1 MILLMPAR
9 SWKDEVKARRLL
21 LLALALALLA
31 QPLASL
37 FLVVPV
43 SAQSNVDALMADMTP
58 AEKVGQLFLVTFEG
72 RDVPNDGSLAQL
84 IQDYH
89 IGGVVLSTS
98 HNNFSGTDTAS
109 STRTLIETL
118 QQLAWQKSQ
127 PIQDPTTP
135 QPEDQEDEDLP
146 AYIPLYIG
154 ISQKDD
160 TGMQNQFLQELTQLP
175 NLMAIGA
182 TWSEE
187 NAMQVGQALGRELT
201 ALGFNLYLGPSLD
214 VADTSD
220 LQQAA
225 NAGTETFGGD
235 PYWVGLLAKAYI
247 AGLHSGS
254 EGQMSVIARHFPGL
268 GGADRP
274 PLEEV
279 STIQKS
285 LEQLKQIEL
294 SPFMAVA
301 GAEDPLQQ
309 ADGFMVSHIR
319 FQGLQGNIRATTKPV
334 SFDQAALAQLLGVEP
349 IATWRQSGGLTV
361 SDSLGSRAVRLFF
374 DPTGSEFDP
383 ITIARTA
390 FLAGNDLLFL
400 DNFHARNDLDA
411 FTTIRRTLDSFT
423 AKYQEDSVFAQQVDA
438 SVRRILAEKLS
449 RYPEFN
455 IELVVPPAEDLET
468 IGKSSTVSLKTA
480 REGATLIAPSQEF
493 LAGLLP
499 QPPSFSEY
507 ITIFTD
513 TRSLRQCNNCESIN
527 HLSTTAFAATLT
539 ELYGSKGSRQLS
551 ESRISSY
558 SFVQLT
564 EILDQVSV
572 PSDPYMVDNLRRS
585 KWVIFNF
592 QGLDPDLEQTYALK
606 RLLAERVDLLQ
617 NKNVI
622 VFSYGEPYYLDST
635 EIAKLT
641 AYYALYDKT
650 QAALDIAARIL
661 MQEAQPVGSL
671 PVSLDTVGYDL
682 SQQTAPTTNQVI
694 PIALLTTAM
703 STTEVTPTPD
713 APFSAPVTPVPLIR
727 MGETV
732 RIQAGP
738 VYDKNNHTVPN
749 GTVVRFTVRLA
760 GENLIIAQ
768 PEALTID
775 GLATISYRIDRDGI
789 FEVTAAS
796 EPATVS
802 STLVL
807 NTQGGLAQVIM
818 PTPTPTVEPTPTITP
833 PVIQTP
839 VPSETP
845 EPGANTTGFPRMMDW
860 FLIVLILVAGFG
872 ASFLVGFRWWGGSGW
887 AFRSGFCTLIGGLL
901 AYLLLTLGIDSLV
914 ELVKQSSSWFIV
926 QMTVTGMLFGW
937 VIALIWWLR
946 AEGMKPPVT

>member
-1 MILLMPAR
+1 
-9 SWKDEVKARRLL
+9 
-21 LLALALALLA
+21 
-31 QPLASL
+31 
-37 FLVVPV
+37 
-43 SAQSNVDALMADMTP
+43 
-58 AEKVGQLFLVTFEG
+58 VGQLFLITFYGREVTPE
-72 RDVPNDGSLAQL
+72 DPLAQL

-89 IGGVVLSTS
+89 IGGVVLSSS
-98 HNNFSGTDTAS
+98 HDNFSGTETAS
-109 STRTLIETL
+109 STRMLIETL

-127 PIQDPTTP
+127 PAVDPGNPEAQD
-135 QPEDQEDEDLP
+135 QDLP
-146 AYIPLYIG
+146 VYIPLSIG
-154 ISQKDD
+154 ISQKDE
-160 TGMQNQFLQELTQLP
+160 TGKQDQFLQDLTQLP
-175 NLMAIGA
+175 NPMAIGA

-187 NAMQVGQALGRELT
+187 NAMQVGQALGQELS

-214 VADTSD
+214 VVDTSD

-235 PYWVGLLAKAYI
+235 PYWVGLLAQAYI

-254 EGQMSVIARHFPGL
+254 EGKMSVIARHFPGL

-301 GAEDPLQQ
+301 GAEDQLQQ

-334 SFDQAALAQLLGVEP
+334 SFDQAALAQLLSVEP
-349 IATWRQSGGLTV
+349 IAAWRQAGGLTV

-383 ITIARTA
+383 INIARTA
-390 FLAGNDLLFL
+390 FLAGNDLLYL
-400 DNFHARNDLDA
+400 DNFHSENDLDA

-455 IELVVPPAEDLET
+455 IEQVLPPTEDLEI
-468 IGKSSTVSLKTA
+468 IGKSSAVSLKTA

-513 TRSLRQCNNCESIN
+513 TRSLRQCSSCEAINN
-527 HLSTTAFAATLT
+527 LSTNAFFTTLT
-539 ELYGSKGSRQLS
+539 RLYGSSGSRQLS
-551 ESRISSY
+551 ESRITSY
-558 SFVQLT
+558 SFVQLI
-564 EILDQVSV
+564 EILDQVSE

-585 KWVIFNF
+585 KWVIINF
-592 QGLDPDLEQTYALK
+592 QGLDPDLPQTYALK

-650 QAALDIAARIL
+650 QAALEIAARLL
-661 MQEAQPVGSL
+661 MQEAQPIGSL

-682 SQQTAPTTNQVI
+682 GQQT
-694 PIALLTTAM
+694 
-703 STTEVTPTPD
+703 
-713 APFSAPVTPVPLIR
+713 R
-727 MGETV
+727 
-732 RIQAGP
+732 
-738 VYDKNNHTVPN
+738 PN
-749 GTVVRFTVRLA
+749 L
-760 GENLIIAQ
+760 
-768 PEALTID
+768 
-775 GLATISYRIDRDGI
+775 
-789 FEVTAAS
+789 
-796 EPATVS
+796 
-802 STLVL
+802 
-807 NTQGGLAQVIM
+807 
-818 PTPTPTVEPTPTITP
+818 
-833 PVIQTP
+833 
-839 VPSETP
+839 
-845 EPGANTTGFPRMMDW
+845 
-860 FLIVLILVAGFG
+860 
-872 ASFLVGFRWWGGSGW
+872 
-887 AFRSGFCTLIGGLL
+887 
-901 AYLLLTLGIDSLV
+901 
-914 ELVKQSSSWFIV
+914 
-926 QMTVTGMLFGW
+926 
-937 VIALIWWLR
+937 
-946 AEGMKPPVT
+946 

>member
-1 MILLMPAR
+1 M
-9 SWKDEVKARRLL
+9 KVRRLL
-21 LLALALALLA
+21 LLALTLSLLL
-31 QPLASL
+31 QPLAS
-37 FLVVPV
+37 FFPAQPV
-43 SAQSNVDALMADMTP
+43 LAQSDVDALIAEMTP
-58 AEKVGQLFLVTFEG
+58 AEKVGQLFLITFDG
-72 RDVPNDGSLAQL
+72 RDITPEGPLAQL

-89 IGGVVLSTS
+89 IGGVVLSSS
-98 HNNFSGTDTAS
+98 HDNFSGTDTAS
-109 STRTLIETL
+109 STRMLIETL

-127 PIQDPTTP
+127 AVVDPDNPEAQD
-135 QPEDQEDEDLP
+135 QDLP
-146 AYIPLYIG
+146 LYIPLSIG
-154 ISQKDD
+154 ISQKDE
-160 TGMQNQFLQELTQLP
+160 TGKQDQFLQDLTQLP
-175 NLMAIGA
+175 NPMAIGA

-187 NAMQVGQALGRELT
+187 NAMQVGQALGQELS

-214 VADTSD
+214 VVDTSD

-235 PYWVGLLAKAYI
+235 PYWVGLLAQAYI

-254 EGQMSVIARHFPGL
+254 EGKMSVIARHFPGL

-301 GAEDPLQQ
+301 GAEDQLQQ

-334 SFDQAALAQLLGVEP
+334 SFDQAALAQLLSVEP
-349 IATWRQSGGLTV
+349 IAAWRQAGGLTV
-361 SDSLGSRAVRLFF
+361 SESLGSRAVRLFF

-383 ITIARTA
+383 INIARTA
-390 FLAGNDLLFL
+390 FLAGNDLLYL
-400 DNFHARNDLDA
+400 DNFHSENDLDA

-455 IELVVPPAEDLET
+455 LEQVLPPAENLEM
-468 IGKSSTVSLKTA
+468 IGKSSAVSLKTA

-513 TRSLRQCNNCESIN
+513 TRSLRQCSSCEAINN
-527 HLSTTAFAATLT
+527 LSTNAFFTTLT
-539 ELYGSKGSRQLS
+539 RLYGSSGSRQLS
-551 ESRISSY
+551 ESRITSY
-558 SFVQLT
+558 SFVQLM
-564 EILDQVSV
+564 EILEQVSE

-585 KWVIFNF
+585 KWVIINF
-592 QGLDPDLEQTYALK
+592 QGLDPDLPQTYALK

-650 QAALDIAARIL
+650 QAALEIAARLL

-671 PVSLDTVGYDL
+671 PVSFDTVGYDL
-682 SQQTAPTTNQVI
+682 SQQTAPTSNQVI
-694 PIALLTTAM
+694 PIALLTTSM
-703 STTEVTPTPD
+703 STMEITPTPD
-713 APFSAPVTPVPLIR
+713 APFSAPVTPVPLFR

-738 VYDKNNHTVPN
+738 VRDKNNHTVPD

-760 GENLIIAQ
+760 GEDLIIAQ
-768 PEALTID
+768 PEATTID

-796 EPATVS
+796 EPAMVS
-802 STLVL
+802 GTLVL

-818 PTPTPTVEPTPTITP
+818 PTPTPTIQPTPTTTP
-833 PVIQTP
+833 PPTQTP
-839 VPSETP
+839 VPSESP
-845 EPGANTTGFPRMMDW
+845 EPGANTTGFPSMMDW
-860 FLIVLILVAGFG
+860 FLVVLILIAGFG
-872 ASFLVGFRWWGGSGW
+872 VAFLVGFRWWGGSNW
-887 AFRSGFCTLIGGLL
+887 AIRSGFCTLIGGLL

-914 ELVKQSSSWFIV
+914 ELVKESSSWFIV
-926 QMTVTGMLFGW
+926 EMTMIGMLFGW
-937 VIALIWWLR
+937 VAALIWWLR
-946 AEGMKPPVT
+946 VEGMKPPSKN

>member
-1 MILLMPAR
+1 M
-9 SWKDEVKARRLL
+9 KVVRRLL
-21 LLALALALLA
+21 LLALTLGLLL
-31 QPLASL
+31 QPLAS
-37 FLVVPV
+37 FFPANPV
-43 SAQSNVDALMADMTP
+43 LAQSDVDALMAEMTP
-58 AEKVGQLFLVTFEG
+58 AEKVGQIFLITFDG
-72 RDVPNDGSLAQL
+72 RDVTPEGPLAQL

-89 IGGVVLSTS
+89 IGGVVLSSS
-98 HNNFSGTDTAS
+98 HDNFSGTETAS
-109 STRTLIETL
+109 STKVLIETL
-118 QQLAWQKSQ
+118 QQIAWQKSRAAVDPNNSEAQ
-127 PIQDPTTP
+127 DHSLPI
-135 QPEDQEDEDLP
+135 
-146 AYIPLYIG
+146 YIPLSIG
-154 ISQKDD
+154 ISQKDE
-160 TGMQNQFLQELTQLP
+160 TGRQDQFLQDLTQLP
-175 NLMAIGA
+175 NPMAIGA

-187 NAMQVGQALGRELT
+187 NAMQVGQALGQELS
-201 ALGFNLYLGPSLD
+201 ALGFNLYVGPSLD
-214 VADTSD
+214 VVDTSD

-235 PYWVGLLAKAYI
+235 PYWVGLLAQAYI

-254 EGQMSVIARHFPGL
+254 EGKMSVIARHFPGL

-301 GAEDPLQQ
+301 GAEDQLQQ

-334 SFDQAALAQLLGVEP
+334 SFDQAALAQLLSVEP
-349 IATWRQSGGLTV
+349 IAAWRQAGGLTV

-374 DPTGSEFDP
+374 DSTGSEFDP
-383 ITIARTA
+383 INIARTA
-390 FLAGNDLLFL
+390 FLAGNDLLYL
-400 DNFHARNDLDA
+400 DNFHSENDLDA

-455 IELVVPPAEDLET
+455 LEQVLPSAEKLEI
-468 IGKSSTVSLKTA
+468 IGKSSAVSLKTA
-480 REGATLIAPSQEF
+480 REGATLIAPSQEY

-513 TRSLRQCNNCESIN
+513 ARSLRQCSSCENINN
-527 HLSTTAFAATLT
+527 LSTNAFFTTLT
-539 ELYGSKGSRQLS
+539 RLYGSRGSRQLS
-551 ESRISSY
+551 ESRINSY
-558 SFVQLT
+558 NFVQLM
-564 EILDQVSV
+564 EILDQVSE

-592 QGLDPDLEQTYALK
+592 QGLDPDLPQTYALK

-650 QAALDIAARIL
+650 QAALEIAARLL
-661 MQEAQPVGSL
+661 MQEAQPLGSL
-671 PVSLDTVGYDL
+671 PVSLAPVGYDL
-682 SQQTAPTTNQVI
+682 RQQTAPTSNQVI
-694 PIALLTTAM
+694 PIALLTTSM
-703 STTEVTPTPD
+703 STMEIISTPD
-713 APFSAPVTPVPLIR
+713 APFSAPVTPVPLFR

-738 VYDKNNHTVPN
+738 VRDKNNHTVPD
-749 GTVVRFTVRLA
+749 GTVVRFTIRLA
-760 GENLIIAQ
+760 GEDLIIAQ
-768 PEALTID
+768 PEATTID

-789 FEVTAAS
+789 FEVTATS
-796 EPATVS
+796 EPAMVS
-802 STLVL
+802 GTLVL

-818 PTPTPTVEPTPTITP
+818 PTPTPTIQPTPTRTP
-833 PVIQTP
+833 PPIQTLF
-839 VPSETP
+839 PSKSP
-845 EPGANTTGFPRMMDW
+845 EPAANTTGFPSMMDW
-860 FLIVLILVAGFG
+860 FLIVLILIAGFG
-872 ASFLVGFRWWGGSGW
+872 VAFLVGFRWWGGSKW
-887 AFRSGFCTLIGGLL
+887 AIRSGFCALIGGLL
-901 AYLLLTLGIDSLV
+901 AYLLLTLGIDSLA
-914 ELVKQSSSWFIV
+914 EMVKESGSWFII
-926 QMTVTGMLFGW
+926 QMTMAGMLFGW
-937 VIALIWWLR
+937 VVALIWWLR
-946 AEGMKPPVT
+946 VEGMKPPG

>member
-1 MILLMPAR
+1 M
-9 SWKDEVKARRLL
+9 S
-21 LLALALALLA
+21 
-31 QPLASL
+31 
-37 FLVVPV
+37 
-43 SAQSNVDALMADMTP
+43 P

-72 RDVPNDGSLAQL
+72 KDVSPASPLAQL

-89 IGGVVLSTS
+89 IGGVVLSSS

-127 PIQDPTTP
+127 PIADPSTP

-160 TGMQNQFLQELTQLP
+160 TGKQDQFLQGLTQLP
-175 NLMAIGA
+175 NPMAIGA

-187 NAMQVGQALGRELT
+187 NATQVGQALGRELT
-201 ALGFNLYLGPSLD
+201 ALGFNLYMGPSLD
-214 VADTSD
+214 VVDTSD

-334 SFDQAALAQLLGVEP
+334 SFDQAALNQLLGVEP
-349 IATWRQSGGLTV
+349 IATWRQAGGLTV

-383 ITIARTA
+383 INIARTA
-390 FLAGNDLLFL
+390 FLAGNDLLYL
-400 DNFHARNDLDA
+400 DNFHAKNDLDA

-438 SVRRILAEKLS
+438 SVRRILSEKLS
-449 RYPEFN
+449 HYPEFTL
-455 IELVVPPAEDLET
+455 EQVLPPAEALE
-468 IGKSSTVSLKTA
+468 IVGKSSTVSLKTA

-513 TRSLRQCNNCESIN
+513 TRSQRQCGNCESIN
-527 HLSTTAFAATLT
+527 HLSTTAFSSTLT
-539 ELYGSKGSRQLS
+539 ELYGSKGSQQLS

-564 EILDQVSV
+564 EILDQVSEY
-572 PSDPYMVDNLRRS
+572 SDPYMVDNLRRS

-661 MQEAQPVGSL
+661 MQEARPVGSL

-682 SQQTAPTTNQVI
+682 AQQTAPTTNQVI
-694 PIALLTTAM
+694 PIALLTAAM
-703 STTEVTPTPD
+703 SSVEVTPTPD
-713 APFSAPVTPVPLIR
+713 APFSAPVTPVPLFR

-738 VYDKNNHTVPN
+738 VRDKNNHTVPD

-796 EPATVS
+796 EPAIVS

-818 PTPTPTVEPTPTITP
+818 PTPTPTVQPTPTITP
-833 PVIQTP
+833 PVTQTP

-860 FLIVLILVAGFG
+860 FLIVLILIAGFG
-872 ASFLVGFRWWGGSGW
+872 AAFLVGFRWWGGSGW

-914 ELVKQSSSWFIV
+914 DLVKQSSSWFIV

-946 AEGMKPPVT
+946 AEGMKPPAQ

>member
-1 MILLMPAR
+1 M
-9 SWKDEVKARRLL
+9 KTRRLL
-21 LLALALALLA
+21 MFALALTVLVQPLLFVFPADAVLA
-31 QPLASL
+31 QSD
-37 FLVVPV
+37 
-43 SAQSNVDALMADMTP
+43 VDALMVEMTP
-58 AEKVGQLFLVTFEG
+58 AEKVGQLFLITFDG
-72 RDVPNDGSLAQL
+72 RDVSSAGPLAQL
-84 IQDYH
+84 IRDYH
-89 IGGVVLSTS
+89 IGGVALSSS
-98 HNNFSGTDTAS
+98 HDNFSSTDTTS
-109 STRTLIETL
+109 STKGLLETL
-118 QQLAWQKSQ
+118 QLLAWQKSQ
-127 PIQDPTTP
+127 AVTDPATP
-135 QPEDQEDEDLP
+135 QAENQDLP
-146 AYIPLYIG
+146 VYIPLYIG

-160 TGMQNQFLQELTQLP
+160 HGNQDQFLQDLTQLP
-175 NLMAIGA
+175 NPMAIGA

-187 NAMQVGQALGRELT
+187 NALQVGQALGRELA

-214 VADTSD
+214 VVDTSD
-220 LQQAA
+220 LLQAA

-301 GAEDPLQQ
+301 GAADPLQK
-309 ADGFMVSHIR
+309 ADGYMVSHIR
-319 FQGLQGNIRATTKPV
+319 YQGLQGNIRATTKPV
-334 SFDQAALAQLLGVEP
+334 SFDQAALAQLLSVEP
-349 IATWRQSGGLTV
+349 IAAWRQAGGLTV

-383 ITIARTA
+383 INIARTA
-390 FLAGNDLLFL
+390 FLAGNDILYL
-400 DNFHARNDLDA
+400 DNFRAKNDIDA
-411 FTTIRRTLDSFT
+411 YTTIRRTLESFT
-423 AKYQEDSVFAQQVDA
+423 TKYQEDTVFAQQVDA
-438 SVRRILAEKLS
+438 SVRRILAEKLF

-455 IELVVPPAEDLET
+455 IEQVLPPAEDLEI

-507 ITIFTD
+507 LTIITD
-513 TRSLRQCNNCESIN
+513 TRTLRQCSSCENLN
-527 HLSTTAFAATLT
+527 HFSTNAFSTTLT
-539 ELYGSKGSRQLS
+539 GLYGNKGSRQLS

-558 SFVQLT
+558 SFVQLK
-564 EILDQVSV
+564 EILDQVSQ
-572 PSDPYMVDNLRRS
+572 PSDPFMADNLRRS

-592 QGLDPDLEQTYALK
+592 QGLDPDLPQTYALK

-671 PVSLDTVGYDL
+671 PVSLGTVGYDL
-682 SQQTAPTTNQVI
+682 AQQTAPTPNQVI
-694 PIALLTTAM
+694 PIALLTASM
-703 STTEVTPTPD
+703 STADLTPTPN
-713 APFSAPVTPVPLIR
+713 APLSAPVTPVPLFR

-732 RIQAGP
+732 QIQAGP
-738 VYDKNNHTVPN
+738 VRDKNNHTVPD

-768 PEALTID
+768 PEALTVD
-775 GLATISYRIDRDGI
+775 GLATISYRIERDGI

-818 PTPTPTVEPTPTITP
+818 PTPTPTIQPTPTITP
-833 PVIQTP
+833 LATLTP

-845 EPGANTTGFPRMMDW
+845 DPGANTTGFPRMMDW
-860 FLIVLILVAGFG
+860 FLIVLILIAGFG
-872 ASFLVGFRWWGGSGW
+872 VAYLVGFRWWGGSGW

-926 QMTVTGMLFGW
+926 QMTVIGMLFGW
-937 VIALIWWLR
+937 VAALIWWLR
-946 AEGMKPPVT
+946 VEGMKPPSNI

>member
-1 MILLMPAR
+1 M
-9 SWKDEVKARRLL
+9 KARRLVL
-21 LLALALALLA
+21 FALALALLFH
-31 QPLASL
+31 PLSWFFPPNSVL
-37 FLVVPV
+37 
-43 SAQSNVDALMADMTP
+43 AQSSVDALMADMTP
-58 AEKVGQLFLVTFEG
+58 AEKVGQLFLVTFDGKEISSEG
-72 RDVPNDGSLAQL
+72 PIAEL

-89 IGGVVLSTS
+89 IGGVVLSS
-98 HNNFSGTDTAS
+98 AHNNFSGIDTAIAARAL
-109 STRTLIETL
+109 TEAL

-127 PIQDPTTP
+127 APADTATPTAENQD
-135 QPEDQEDEDLP
+135 QPV
-146 AYIPLYIG
+146 YIPLYIG
-154 ISQKDD
+154 ISQKDE
-160 TGMQNQFLQELTQLP
+160 TGKQDQFLQELTQLP
-175 NLMAIGA
+175 NPMAIGA

-187 NAMQVGQALGRELT
+187 NAMQVGLALGKELA
-201 ALGFNLYLGPSLD
+201 ALGFNMYLGPSLD
-214 VADTSD
+214 VVDTSD
-220 LQQAA
+220 LLQAA

-235 PYWVGLLAKAYI
+235 PYWVGLLAKSYI

-254 EGQMSVIARHFPGL
+254 AGQMSVIARHFPGL
-268 GGADRP
+268 GAADRP

-301 GAEDPLQQ
+301 DAEDPLQQ

-319 FQGLQGNIRATTKPV
+319 YQGLQGNIRATTKPV
-334 SFDQAALAQLLGVEP
+334 SFDQAALAQLLGLEP
-349 IATWRQSGGLTV
+349 IASWRQAGGLTV

-374 DPTGSEFDP
+374 DPTGSDFDP
-383 ITIARTA
+383 INIARTA
-390 FLAGNDLLFL
+390 FLAGNDILFL
-400 DNFHARNDLDA
+400 DDFHAKGDQDSFA
-411 FTTIRRTLDSFT
+411 TIRRTLDSFT
-423 AKYQEDSVFAQQVDA
+423 TKYQEDSVFAQQVDA

-449 RYPEFN
+449 HYPEFDIAQVLPP
-455 IELVVPPAEDLET
+455 IENLEV
-468 IGKSSTVSLKTA
+468 IGKSSDVSLKTA
-480 REGATLIAPSQEF
+480 SESATLIAPAQDF

-499 QPPSFSEY
+499 QPPAFSEY

-513 TRSLRQCNNCESIN
+513 TRSLQQCSSCEN
-527 HLSTTAFAATLT
+527 LNRLSTNAFSAALTA
-539 ELYGSKGSRQLS
+539 LYGSSGSRQLS
-551 ESRISSY
+551 DSRISSY

-564 EILDQVSV
+564 EILGQVTDY
-572 PSDPYMVDNLRRS
+572 SDPFMLDNLRRS

-592 QGLDPDLEQTYALK
+592 QGLDSDLPQTYALK
-606 RLLAERVDLLQ
+606 QLLAERVDLLQ

-650 QAALDIAARIL
+650 QAALEIAARLL

-682 SQQTAPTTNQVI
+682 GQQTAPTSNQVI
-694 PIALLTTAM
+694 PIALLTAAM
-703 STTEVTPTPD
+703 GGTQAAPTPD
-713 APFSAPVTPVPLIR
+713 SPISVPVTPVPLFR

-732 RIQAGP
+732 SIQAGP
-738 VYDKNNHTVPN
+738 VRDKNNHTVPD

-768 PEALTID
+768 PEALTVD

-796 EPATVS
+796 EPAMVS
-802 STLVL
+802 GTLVL

-818 PTPTPTVEPTPTITP
+818 PTPTPTVQPTPTITP
-833 PVIQTP
+833 PPLQSP
-839 VPSETP
+839 EPSLTP

-860 FLIVLILVAGFG
+860 FLIVLILIAGFG
-872 ASFLVGFRWWGGSGW
+872 VAFLVGYRWWGGFAW

-926 QMTVTGMLFGW
+926 QMTMIGMLFGW
-937 VIALIWWLR
+937 VIALVWWLR
-946 AEGMKPPVT
+946 AEGMKPPAQ

>member
-1 MILLMPAR
+1 M
-9 SWKDEVKARRLL
+9 KVVRRLL
-21 LLALALALLA
+21 LLALTLGLLL
-31 QPLASL
+31 QPLAS
-37 FLVVPV
+37 FFPANPV
-43 SAQSNVDALMADMTP
+43 LAQSDVDALMAEMTP
-58 AEKVGQLFLVTFEG
+58 AEKVGQIFLITFDG
-72 RDVPNDGSLAQL
+72 RDITPEGPLAQL

-89 IGGVVLSTS
+89 IGGVVLSSS
-98 HNNFSGTDTAS
+98 HDNFSGTETAS
-109 STRTLIETL
+109 STKVLIETL
-118 QQLAWQKSQ
+118 QQIAWQKSRAAVD
-127 PIQDPTTP
+127 PNNSEAQDHS
-135 QPEDQEDEDLP
+135 LP
-146 AYIPLYIG
+146 VYIPLSIG
-154 ISQKDD
+154 ISQKDE
-160 TGMQNQFLQELTQLP
+160 TGRQDQFLQDLTQLP
-175 NLMAIGA
+175 NPMAIGA

-187 NAMQVGQALGRELT
+187 NAMQVGQALGQELS
-201 ALGFNLYLGPSLD
+201 ALGFNLYVGPSLD
-214 VADTSD
+214 VVDTSD

-235 PYWVGLLAKAYI
+235 PYWVGLLAQAYI

-254 EGQMSVIARHFPGL
+254 EGKMSVIARHFPGL

-301 GAEDPLQQ
+301 GAEDQLQQ

-334 SFDQAALAQLLGVEP
+334 SFDQAALAQLLSVEP
-349 IATWRQSGGLTV
+349 IAAWRQAGGLTV

-374 DPTGSEFDP
+374 DSTGSEFDP
-383 ITIARTA
+383 INIARTA
-390 FLAGNDLLFL
+390 FLAGNDLLYL
-400 DNFHARNDLDA
+400 DNFHSENDLDA

-455 IELVVPPAEDLET
+455 LEQVLPSAEKLEI
-468 IGKSSTVSLKTA
+468 IGKSSAVSLKTA
-480 REGATLIAPSQEF
+480 REGATLIAPSQEY

-513 TRSLRQCNNCESIN
+513 ARSLRQCSSCENINN
-527 HLSTTAFAATLT
+527 LSTNAFFTTLT
-539 ELYGSKGSRQLS
+539 RLYGSRGSRQLS
-551 ESRISSY
+551 ESRINSY
-558 SFVQLT
+558 NFVQLM
-564 EILDQVSV
+564 EILDQVSE

-592 QGLDPDLEQTYALK
+592 QGLDPDLPQTYALK

-650 QAALDIAARIL
+650 QAALEIAARLL
-661 MQEAQPVGSL
+661 MQEAQPLGSL
-671 PVSLDTVGYDL
+671 PVSLAPVGYDL
-682 SQQTAPTTNQVI
+682 RQQTAPTSNQVI
-694 PIALLTTAM
+694 PIALLTTSM
-703 STTEVTPTPD
+703 STMEIISTPD
-713 APFSAPVTPVPLIR
+713 APFSAPVTPVPLFR

-738 VYDKNNHTVPN
+738 VRDKNNHTVPD
-749 GTVVRFTVRLA
+749 GTVVRFTIRLA
-760 GENLIIAQ
+760 GEDLIIAQ
-768 PEALTID
+768 PEATTID

-789 FEVTAAS
+789 FEVTATS
-796 EPATVS
+796 EPAMVS
-802 STLVL
+802 GTLVL

-818 PTPTPTVEPTPTITP
+818 PTPTPTIQPTPTRTP
-833 PVIQTP
+833 PPIQTLF
-839 VPSETP
+839 PSKSP
-845 EPGANTTGFPRMMDW
+845 EPAANTTGFPSMMDW
-860 FLIVLILVAGFG
+860 FLIVLILIAGFG
-872 ASFLVGFRWWGGSGW
+872 VAFLVGFRWWGGSKW
-887 AFRSGFCTLIGGLL
+887 AIRSGFCALIGGLL
-901 AYLLLTLGIDSLV
+901 AYLLLTLGIDSLA
-914 ELVKQSSSWFIV
+914 EMVKESGSWFII
-926 QMTVTGMLFGW
+926 QMTMAGMLFGW
-937 VIALIWWLR
+937 VVALIWWLHV
-946 AEGMKPPVT
+946 EGMKPPG

>member
-1 MILLMPAR
+1 MKI
-9 SWKDEVKARRLL
+9 RRLV
-21 LLALALALLA
+21 LLALALALAVQSLGLLPPTDQALA
-31 QPLASL
+31 QTDI
-37 FLVVPV
+37 
-43 SAQSNVDALMADMTP
+43 DALLDEMSP

-72 RDVPNDGSLAQL
+72 RDVSPASPLAQL

-89 IGGVVLSTS
+89 IGGVVLSSS

-127 PIQDPTTP
+127 PIADPSTA
-135 QPEDQEDEDLP
+135 QPEDQEGEDLP

-160 TGMQNQFLQELTQLP
+160 TGKQDQFLQGLTQLP
-175 NLMAIGA
+175 NPMAIGA

-187 NAMQVGQALGRELT
+187 NATQVGQALGRELT

-214 VADTSD
+214 VVDTSD

-334 SFDQAALAQLLGVEP
+334 SFDQAALNQLLAVEP
-349 IATWRQSGGLTV
+349 IATWRQAGGLTV

-383 ITIARTA
+383 INIARTA
-390 FLAGNDLLFL
+390 FLAGNDLLYL
-400 DNFHARNDLDA
+400 DNFHAKNDLDA

-438 SVRRILAEKLS
+438 SVRRILSEKLS
-449 RYPEFN
+449 HYPEFTL
-455 IELVVPPAEDLET
+455 EQVLPPAEALE
-468 IGKSSTVSLKTA
+468 IVGKSSTVSLKTA

-513 TRSLRQCNNCESIN
+513 TRSQRQCGNCESIN
-527 HLSTTAFAATLT
+527 HLSTTAFSSTLT
-539 ELYGSKGSRQLS
+539 ELYGSKGSQQLS

-564 EILDQVSV
+564 EILDQVSEY
-572 PSDPYMVDNLRRS
+572 SDPYMVDNLRRS

-592 QGLDPDLEQTYALK
+592 QGLDSDLEQTFALK

-622 VFSYGEPYYLDST
+622 VFTYGEPYYLDST

-661 MQEAQPVGSL
+661 MQEARPVGSL

-682 SQQTAPTTNQVI
+682 AQQTAPTTNQVI
-694 PIALLTTAM
+694 PIALLTAAM
-703 STTEVTPTPD
+703 SSVEVTPTPD
-713 APFSAPVTPVPLIR
+713 APFSAPVTPVPLFR

-738 VYDKNNHTVPN
+738 VRDKNNHTVPD

-796 EPATVS
+796 EPAIVS

-818 PTPTPTVEPTPTITP
+818 PTPTPTVQPTPTITP
-833 PVIQTP
+833 PVTQTP

-860 FLIVLILVAGFG
+860 FLIVLILIAGFG
-872 ASFLVGFRWWGGSGW
+872 AAFLVGFRWWGGSGW

-914 ELVKQSSSWFIV
+914 DLVKQSSSWFIV

-946 AEGMKPPVT
+946 AEGMKPPAKN

>member
-1 MILLMPAR
+1 
-9 SWKDEVKARRLL
+9 VKVRRLL
-21 LLALALALLA
+21 LLALALALLL
-31 QPLASL
+31 QPLAL
-37 FLVVPV
+37 IFPADPV
-43 SAQSNVDALMADMTP
+43 LAQSTVDALMAEMTP
-58 AEKVGQLFLVTFEG
+58 AEKVGQLFLITF
-72 RDVPNDGSLAQL
+72 DGSDIPSDGPLAEL

-89 IGGVVLSTS
+89 VGGVVLSSS
-98 HNNFSGTDTAS
+98 HDNFSGTNTAIS
-109 STRTLIETL
+109 ARAMIETL

-127 PIQDPTTP
+127 AAVDPNGS
-135 QPEDQEDEDLP
+135 QPGDQDLP

-154 ISQKDD
+154 ISQKDE
-160 TGMQNQFLQELTQLP
+160 TGKQDQFLQDLTQLP
-175 NLMAIGA
+175 TPMAIGA
-182 TWSEE
+182 TWSED
-187 NAMQVGQALGRELT
+187 NALQVGQALGRELT

-214 VADTSD
+214 VVDTSD
-220 LQQAA
+220 LLQAA

-235 PYWVGLLAKAYI
+235 PYWVGLLAQAYI

-268 GGADRP
+268 GAADRP

-279 STIQKS
+279 STIQKT
-285 LEQLKQIEL
+285 LEQLKQVEL

-301 GAEDPLQQ
+301 GAEDQLHQ

-334 SFDQAALAQLLGVEP
+334 SFDQAALTQLLSVEP
-349 IATWRQSGGLTV
+349 ILAWRQAGGLTV

-383 ITIARTA
+383 INIARTA
-390 FLAGNDLLFL
+390 FLAGNDMLYL
-400 DNFHARNDLDA
+400 DNFRAKNDLDA
-411 FTTIRRTLDSFT
+411 FATITRTLESFT
-423 AKYQEDSVFAQQVDA
+423 DKYQEDTVFAQQVDA
-438 SVRRILAEKLS
+438 SVRRILAEKLF

-455 IELVVPPAEDLET
+455 IERVSPPAEDLE
-468 IGKSSTVSLKTA
+468 IVGKSASISLKIA
-480 REGATLIAPSQEF
+480 REGVTLVAPSQEF

-499 QPPSFSEY
+499 QPPSYSEY
-507 ITIFTD
+507 ITVITD
-513 TRSLRQCNNCESIN
+513 SRSLKQCSNCENLN
-527 HLSTTAFAATLT
+527 HLSTNAFATTLNG
-539 ELYGSKGSRQLS
+539 LYGNSGSRQLS

-564 EILDQVSV
+564 EILDQISE
-572 PSDPYMVDNLRRS
+572 PSDPFMVDNLRRS
-585 KWVIFNF
+585 KWIIFNF
-592 QGLDPDLEQTYALK
+592 QGLDPDLPQTNALK

-650 QAALDIAARIL
+650 QAALDIAARVL
-661 MQEAQPVGSL
+661 MQEAQPVGSP
-671 PVSLDTVGYDL
+671 PVSLNAVGYEL
-682 SQQTAPTTNQVI
+682 AQQTAPTTDQVI
-694 PIALLTTAM
+694 PIALLTASMT
-703 STTEVTPTPD
+703 TTEMTPTPE
-713 APFSAPVTPVPLIR
+713 APFSVPVTPVPLFR

-738 VYDKNNHTVPN
+738 VRDKNSHTVPD
-749 GTVVRFTVRLA
+749 GTLVRFTVRLA
-760 GENLIIAQ
+760 GEDLIISQ
-768 PEALTID
+768 PEATTSD

-796 EPATVS
+796 EPAMVS

-818 PTPTPTVEPTPTITP
+818 PTPTPTVQPTPTITP
-833 PVIQTP
+833 PPTQTP

-845 EPGANTTGFPRMMDW
+845 EPGVNTTGFPRMMDW
-860 FLIVLILVAGFG
+860 FLIVLILIAGFG
-872 ASFLVGFRWWGGSGW
+872 VAYLVGFRWWGGAGW
-887 AFRSGFCTLIGGLL
+887 AFRSGFCTLIGGLV

-926 QMTVTGMLFGW
+926 QMTVVGMLFGW
-937 VIALIWWLR
+937 VAALIWWLR
-946 AEGMKPPVT
+946 AEGMTPPAQ

>member
-1 MILLMPAR
+1 M
-9 SWKDEVKARRLL
+9 KARRLL
-21 LLALALALLA
+21 LLALALALLV
-31 QPLASL
+31 QSLAL
-37 FLVVPV
+37 IFPV
-43 SAQSNVDALMADMTP
+43 FPVEAQSSVDALMAEMTP
-58 AEKVGQLFLVTFEG
+58 AEKVGQLFLITFDG
-72 RDVPNDGSLAQL
+72 RDIPSEGPLAQL
-84 IQDYH
+84 IRDYH
-89 IGGVVLSTS
+89 IGGVVLSSS
-98 HNNFSGTDTAS
+98 HDNFSGTATIS
-109 STRTLIETL
+109 STREMIESL
-118 QQLAWQKSQ
+118 QRLAWQKSQ
-127 PIQDPTTP
+127 ATVDPNSA
-135 QPEDQEDEDLP
+135 QPADQDLP
-146 AYIPLYIG
+146 VYIPLYIG

-160 TGMQNQFLQELTQLP
+160 TGKQDQFLQDLTQLP
-175 NLMAIGA
+175 NPMAVGA

-187 NAMQVGQALGRELT
+187 NALQVGQALGRELT

-214 VADTSD
+214 VVDTSD
-220 LQQAA
+220 LLQAA

-301 GAEDPLQQ
+301 GVEDHLHQ

-334 SFDQAALAQLLGVEP
+334 SFDQAALAQLLSVEP
-349 IATWRQSGGLTV
+349 IAAWRQAGGLTV

-383 ITIARTA
+383 INIARTA
-390 FLAGNDLLFL
+390 FLAGNDLLYL
-400 DNFHARNDLDA
+400 DNFWAKNDIDS

-449 RYPEFN
+449 HYPEFS
-455 IELVVPPAEDLET
+455 IEQVLPPAEDLEI

-513 TRSLRQCNNCESIN
+513 TRSLRQCGNCENVN
-527 HLSTTAFAATLT
+527 HLSTNAFATTLT

-564 EILDQVSV
+564 EILEQVTD

-592 QGLDPDLEQTYALK
+592 QGLDSDLEQTYALK

-661 MQEAQPVGSL
+661 MQEARPVGSL

-682 SQQTAPTTNQVI
+682 AQQTAPTTNQVI
-694 PIALLTTAM
+694 PIALLTAAMTTA
-703 STTEVTPTPD
+703 EITPTPD
-713 APFSAPVTPVPLIR
+713 APFSAPVTPVPLFR

-738 VYDKNNHTVPN
+738 VLDKNNHTVPD

-796 EPATVS
+796 EPAMVS

-818 PTPTPTVEPTPTITP
+818 PTPTPTVQPTPSITP
-833 PVIQTP
+833 VPTQTP

-845 EPGANTTGFPRMMDW
+845 EPGANTTGFPSMMDW
-860 FLIVLILVAGFG
+860 FLIVLIMVAGFG
-872 ASFLVGFRWWGGSGW
+872 VAFLVGFRWWGGSAW
-887 AFRSGFCTLIGGLL
+887 AFRSGFCTLIGGLV

-926 QMTVTGMLFGW
+926 QMTVVGMLFGW

-946 AEGMKPPVT
+946 AEGMKPPTQ

>member
-1 MILLMPAR
+1 MR
-9 SWKDEVKARRLL
+9 VRRLL

-31 QPLASL
+31 QSLASV
-37 FLVVPV
+37 FPINSVR
-43 SAQSNVDALMADMTP
+43 AQSSVDALMAEMTP
-58 AEKVGQLFLVTFEG
+58 AEKVGQLFLITFDG
-72 RDVPNDGSLAQL
+72 RTVPADGPLAQL

-89 IGGVVLSTS
+89 IGGVVLSSS

-109 STRTLIETL
+109 STRALIETL

-127 PIQDPTTP
+127 AITDPTTP
-135 QPEDQEDEDLP
+135 QPEDQDLP

-160 TGMQNQFLQELTQLP
+160 TGKQDQFLQDLTQLP
-175 NLMAIGA
+175 NPMAIGA
-182 TWSEE
+182 TWSED
-187 NAMQVGQALGRELT
+187 NATQVGQALGRELA

-214 VADTSD
+214 VVDTSD
-220 LQQAA
+220 LLQAA

-349 IATWRQSGGLTV
+349 IAAWRQAGGLTI

-383 ITIARTA
+383 INIARTA
-390 FLAGNDLLFL
+390 FLAGNDMLYL
-400 DNFHARNDLDA
+400 DNFWAKNDLDPY
-411 FTTIRRTLDSFT
+411 TTIRRTLDSFT
-423 AKYQEDSVFAQQVDA
+423 DKYQEDSVFAQQVDA
-438 SVRRILAEKLS
+438 SVRRILGAKLK

-455 IELVVPPAEDLET
+455 IELVVPPAEELENL
-468 IGKSSTVSLKTA
+468 GKSDPVSLKTA

-499 QPPSFSEY
+499 RPPAYSEY
-507 ITIFTD
+507 ITVFTD
-513 TRSLRQCNNCESIN
+513 TRLLQQCSNCEN
-527 HLSTTAFAATLT
+527 LNRLSTTAFFTTLT
-539 ELYGSKGSRQLS
+539 ELYGNKGSQQLS

-564 EILDQVSV
+564 EILDQASQL
-572 PSDPYMVDNLRRS
+572 SDPYMVDNLRRS
-585 KWVIFNF
+585 KWIVFNF
-592 QGLDPDLEQTYALK
+592 QGLDPNQPQTYALK

-650 QAALDIAARIL
+650 QAALDIAARVL

-671 PVSLDTVGYDL
+671 PVSLNTVGYDL
-682 SQQTAPTTNQVI
+682 GQQTAPHPNQVI
-694 PIALLTTAM
+694 PIALLTSSM
-703 STTEVTPTPD
+703 STVELTPTPE
-713 APFSAPVTPVPLIR
+713 APVSEPVTPVPLFR

-738 VYDKNNHTVPN
+738 VLDKNGHSVPD

-760 GENLIIAQ
+760 GEDLIIAQ
-768 PEALTID
+768 PDATTVD
-775 GLATISYRIDRDGI
+775 GLATINYRIERDGI
-789 FEVTAAS
+789 LEVNAAS
-796 EPATVS
+796 EPAMVS
-802 STLVL
+802 GTLVL

-818 PTPTPTVEPTPTITP
+818 PTPTPTVQPTPTITP
-833 PVIQTP
+833 PPTQTP
-839 VPSETP
+839 VPTETP
-845 EPGANTTGFPRMMDW
+845 EPGVNTTGFPRMMDW
-860 FLIVLILVAGFG
+860 FLIVLILIAGFG
-872 ASFLVGFRWWGGSGW
+872 VAYLVGFRWWGGSGW

-926 QMTVTGMLFGW
+926 QMTVVGMLFGW
-937 VIALIWWLR
+937 VIALIWWLK
-946 AEGMKPPVT
+946 AEGMKPPAQ

>member
-1 MILLMPAR
+1 M
-9 SWKDEVKARRLL
+9 KTRRLL
-21 LLALALALLA
+21 LLALTLALLA
-31 QPLASL
+31 QPLAWL
-37 FLVVPV
+37 FPIAPAC
-43 SAQSNVDALMADMTP
+43 AQSDADSLLDKMTP
-58 AEKVGQLFLVTFEG
+58 AEKVGQLFLITFDG
-72 RDVPNDGSLAQL
+72 REISSDGPLAQL
-84 IQDYH
+84 IRNYH
-89 IGGVVLSTS
+89 IGGVVLSSS
-98 HNNFSGTDTAS
+98 HDNFSGTDTAI
-109 STRTLIETL
+109 STRALIETL

-127 PIQDPTTP
+127 SATDMAAP
-135 QPEDQEDEDLP
+135 QAEDQALP
-146 AYIPLYIG
+146 VYIPLYIG

-160 TGMQNQFLQELTQLP
+160 SGKQDQFLQDLTQLP
-175 NLMAIGA
+175 NPMAIGA

-187 NAMQVGQALGRELT
+187 NATQVGQALGRELS

-214 VADTSD
+214 VVDTSD

-225 NAGTETFGGD
+225 NAGAETFGGD

-254 EGQMSVIARHFPGL
+254 DGQMSVIARHFPGL
-268 GGADRP
+268 GSADRP

-301 GAEDPLQQ
+301 GAEEPQQQ

-349 IATWRQSGGLTV
+349 IASWRQAGGLTV

-383 ITIARTA
+383 INIARTA

-400 DNFHARNDLDA
+400 DNFKAKNDPDGFA
-411 FTTIRRTLDSFT
+411 TIRRTLESFT
-423 AKYQEDSVFAQQVDA
+423 AKYEEDSVFAQKVDD

-449 RYPEFN
+449 RYPEFAL
-455 IELVVPPAEDLET
+455 EQVLPPAEALE
-468 IGKSSTVSLKTA
+468 IVGKSSTVSLKTA
-480 REGATLIAPSQEF
+480 REGATLIAPSREF

-513 TRSLRQCNNCESIN
+513 TRSLRQCSNCENVN
-527 HLSTTAFAATLT
+527 HLSTNLFSSTLSA
-539 ELYGSKGSRQLS
+539 LYGSKGSQQLS
-551 ESRISSY
+551 ESRVSSY
-558 SFVQLT
+558 NFVQLT
-564 EILDQVSV
+564 EILDQVSQ

-592 QGLDPDLEQTYALK
+592 QGLDPNLPQTYALK

-671 PVSLDTVGYDL
+671 PVSLNAVGYDL
-682 SQQTAPTTNQVI
+682 RQQTAPTANQVI
-694 PIALLTTAM
+694 PIALLTTAI
-703 STTEVTPTPD
+703 SATDITPTPE
-713 APFSAPVTPVPLIR
+713 ASLSAPVTPVPLFR

-732 RIQAGP
+732 QIQAGP
-738 VYDKNNHTVPN
+738 VRDKNNNSVPD
-749 GTVVRFTVRLA
+749 GTVVQFTVRLA

-768 PEALTID
+768 PEALTLD
-775 GLATISYRIDRDGI
+775 GFATISYRIDRDGI

-796 EPATVS
+796 EPAMVS

-807 NTQGGLAQVIM
+807 NTQGGLVQVIM
-818 PTPTPTVEPTPTITP
+818 PTPTPTVQPTPTITP
-833 PVIQTP
+833 PATQTP

-860 FLIVLILVAGFG
+860 FLIVLILIAGFG
-872 ASFLVGFRWWGGSGW
+872 GAFLVGYRWWGGSGW
-887 AFRSGFCTLIGGLL
+887 AFRSGFCTLIGGLV

-914 ELVKQSSSWFIV
+914 DLVKQSSSWFIV

-946 AEGMKPPVT
+946 AEGMKQPA

>member
-1 MILLMPAR
+1 M
-9 SWKDEVKARRLL
+9 KVVRRLL
-21 LLALALALLA
+21 LLALTLGLLL
-31 QPLASL
+31 QPLAS
-37 FLVVPV
+37 FFPANPV
-43 SAQSNVDALMADMTP
+43 LAQSDVDALMAEMTP
-58 AEKVGQLFLVTFEG
+58 AEKVGQIFLITFDG
-72 RDVPNDGSLAQL
+72 RDVTPEGPLAQL

-89 IGGVVLSTS
+89 IGGVVLSSS
-98 HNNFSGTDTAS
+98 HDNFSGTETAS
-109 STRTLIETL
+109 STKVLIETL
-118 QQLAWQKSQ
+118 QQIAWQKSRAAVDPNNSEAQ
-127 PIQDPTTP
+127 DHSLPI
-135 QPEDQEDEDLP
+135 
-146 AYIPLYIG
+146 YIPLSIG
-154 ISQKDD
+154 ISQKDE
-160 TGMQNQFLQELTQLP
+160 TGRQDQFLQDLTQLP
-175 NLMAIGA
+175 NPMAIGA

-187 NAMQVGQALGRELT
+187 NAMQVGQALGQELS
-201 ALGFNLYLGPSLD
+201 ALGFNLYVGPSLD
-214 VADTSD
+214 VVDTSD

-235 PYWVGLLAKAYI
+235 PYWVGLLAQAYI

-254 EGQMSVIARHFPGL
+254 EGKMSVIARHFPGL

-301 GAEDPLQQ
+301 GAEDQLQQ

-334 SFDQAALAQLLGVEP
+334 SFDQAALAQLLSVEP
-349 IATWRQSGGLTV
+349 IAAWRQAGGLTV

-374 DPTGSEFDP
+374 DSTGSEFDP
-383 ITIARTA
+383 INIARTA
-390 FLAGNDLLFL
+390 FLAGNDLLYL
-400 DNFHARNDLDA
+400 DNFHSENDLDA

-455 IELVVPPAEDLET
+455 LDQVLPPAEKLEI
-468 IGKSSTVSLKTA
+468 IGKSSAVSLKTA
-480 REGATLIAPSQEF
+480 REGATLIAPSQEY

-513 TRSLRQCNNCESIN
+513 ARSLRQCSSCENINN
-527 HLSTTAFAATLT
+527 LSTNAFFTTLT
-539 ELYGSKGSRQLS
+539 RLYGSRGSRQLS
-551 ESRISSY
+551 ESRINSY
-558 SFVQLT
+558 NFVQLM
-564 EILDQVSV
+564 EILDQVSE

-592 QGLDPDLEQTYALK
+592 QGLDPDLPQTYALK

-650 QAALDIAARIL
+650 QAALEIAARLL
-661 MQEAQPVGSL
+661 MQEAQPLGSL
-671 PVSLDTVGYDL
+671 PVSLAPVGYDL
-682 SQQTAPTTNQVI
+682 RQQTAPTSNQVI
-694 PIALLTTAM
+694 PIALLTTSM
-703 STTEVTPTPD
+703 STMEIISTPD
-713 APFSAPVTPVPLIR
+713 APFSAPVTPVPLFR

-738 VYDKNNHTVPN
+738 VRDKNNHTVPD
-749 GTVVRFTVRLA
+749 GTVVRFTIRLA
-760 GENLIIAQ
+760 GEDLIIAQ
-768 PEALTID
+768 PEATTID

-789 FEVTAAS
+789 FEVTATS
-796 EPATVS
+796 EPAMVS
-802 STLVL
+802 GTLVL

-818 PTPTPTVEPTPTITP
+818 PTPTPTIQPTPTRTP
-833 PVIQTP
+833 PPIQTLF
-839 VPSETP
+839 PSKSP
-845 EPGANTTGFPRMMDW
+845 EPAANTTGFPSMMDW
-860 FLIVLILVAGFG
+860 FLIVLILIAGFG
-872 ASFLVGFRWWGGSGW
+872 VAFLVGFRWWGGSKW
-887 AFRSGFCTLIGGLL
+887 AIRSGFCALIGGLL
-901 AYLLLTLGIDSLV
+901 AYLLLTLGIDSLA
-914 ELVKQSSSWFIV
+914 EMVKESGSWFII
-926 QMTVTGMLFGW
+926 QMTMTGMLFGW
-937 VIALIWWLR
+937 VVALIWWLR
-946 AEGMKPPVT
+946 VEGMKPPG

>member
-1 MILLMPAR
+1 M
-9 SWKDEVKARRLL
+9 KVVRRLL
-21 LLALALALLA
+21 LLALTLGLLL
-31 QPLASL
+31 QPLAS
-37 FLVVPV
+37 FFPANPV
-43 SAQSNVDALMADMTP
+43 LAQSDVDALMAEMTP
-58 AEKVGQLFLVTFEG
+58 AEKVGQIFLITFDG
-72 RDVPNDGSLAQL
+72 RDVTPEGPLAQL

-89 IGGVVLSTS
+89 IGGVVLSSS
-98 HNNFSGTDTAS
+98 HDNFSGTETAS
-109 STRTLIETL
+109 STKVLIETL
-118 QQLAWQKSQ
+118 QQIAWQKSRAAVD
-127 PIQDPTTP
+127 PNNSEAQDHS
-135 QPEDQEDEDLP
+135 LP
-146 AYIPLYIG
+146 VYIPLSIG
-154 ISQKDD
+154 ISQKDE
-160 TGMQNQFLQELTQLP
+160 TGRQDQFLQDLTQLP
-175 NLMAIGA
+175 NPMAIGA

-187 NAMQVGQALGRELT
+187 NAMQVGQALGQELS
-201 ALGFNLYLGPSLD
+201 ALGFNLYVGPSLD
-214 VADTSD
+214 VVDTSD

-235 PYWVGLLAKAYI
+235 PYWVGLLAQAYI

-254 EGQMSVIARHFPGL
+254 EGKMSVIARHFPGL

-301 GAEDPLQQ
+301 GAEDQLQQ

-319 FQGLQGNIRATTKPV
+319 FQGFQGNIRATTKPV
-334 SFDQAALAQLLGVEP
+334 SFDQAALAQLLSVEP
-349 IATWRQSGGLTV
+349 IAAWRQAGGLTV

-374 DPTGSEFDP
+374 DSTGSEFDP
-383 ITIARTA
+383 INIARTA
-390 FLAGNDLLFL
+390 FLAGNDLLYL
-400 DNFHARNDLDA
+400 DNFHSENDLDA

-455 IELVVPPAEDLET
+455 LEQVLPSAEKLEI
-468 IGKSSTVSLKTA
+468 IGKSSAVSLKTA
-480 REGATLIAPSQEF
+480 REGATLIAPSQEY

-513 TRSLRQCNNCESIN
+513 ARSLRQCSSCENINN
-527 HLSTTAFAATLT
+527 LSTNAFFTTLT
-539 ELYGSKGSRQLS
+539 RLYGSRGSRQLS
-551 ESRISSY
+551 ESRINSY
-558 SFVQLT
+558 NFVQLM
-564 EILDQVSV
+564 EILDQVSE

-592 QGLDPDLEQTYALK
+592 QGLDPDLPQTYALK

-650 QAALDIAARIL
+650 QAALEIAARLL
-661 MQEAQPVGSL
+661 MQEAQPLGSL
-671 PVSLDTVGYDL
+671 PVSLAPVGYDL
-682 SQQTAPTTNQVI
+682 RQQTAPTSNQVI
-694 PIALLTTAM
+694 PIALLTTSM
-703 STTEVTPTPD
+703 STMEIISTPD
-713 APFSAPVTPVPLIR
+713 APFSAPVTPVPLFR

-738 VYDKNNHTVPN
+738 VRDKNNHTVPD
-749 GTVVRFTVRLA
+749 GTVVRFTIRLA
-760 GENLIIAQ
+760 GEDLIIAQ
-768 PEALTID
+768 PEATTID

-789 FEVTAAS
+789 FEVTATS
-796 EPATVS
+796 EPAMVS
-802 STLVL
+802 GTLVL

-818 PTPTPTVEPTPTITP
+818 PTPTPTIQPTPTRTP
-833 PVIQTP
+833 PPIQTLF
-839 VPSETP
+839 PSKSP
-845 EPGANTTGFPRMMDW
+845 EPAANTTGFPSMMDW
-860 FLIVLILVAGFG
+860 FLIVLILIAGFG
-872 ASFLVGFRWWGGSGW
+872 VAFLVGFRWWGGSKW
-887 AFRSGFCTLIGGLL
+887 AIRSGFCALIGGLL
-901 AYLLLTLGIDSLV
+901 AYLLLTLGIDSLA
-914 ELVKQSSSWFIV
+914 EMVKESGSWFII
-926 QMTVTGMLFGW
+926 QMTMAGMLFGW
-937 VIALIWWLR
+937 VVALIWWLR
-946 AEGMKPPVT
+946 VEGMKPPG

>member
-1 MILLMPAR
+1 M
-9 SWKDEVKARRLL
+9 KVVRRLL
-21 LLALALALLA
+21 LLALTLGLLL
-31 QPLASL
+31 QPLAS
-37 FLVVPV
+37 FFPANPV
-43 SAQSNVDALMADMTP
+43 LAQSDVDALMAEMTP
-58 AEKVGQLFLVTFEG
+58 AEKVGQIFLITFDG
-72 RDVPNDGSLAQL
+72 RDVTPEGPLAQL

-89 IGGVVLSTS
+89 IGGVVLSSS
-98 HNNFSGTDTAS
+98 HDNFSGTETAS
-109 STRTLIETL
+109 STRVLIETL
-118 QQLAWQKSQ
+118 QQIAWQKSRAAVD
-127 PIQDPTTP
+127 PNNSEAQDHS
-135 QPEDQEDEDLP
+135 LP
-146 AYIPLYIG
+146 VYIPLSIG
-154 ISQKDD
+154 ISQKDE
-160 TGMQNQFLQELTQLP
+160 TGRQDQFLQDLTQLP
-175 NLMAIGA
+175 NPMAIGA

-187 NAMQVGQALGRELT
+187 NAMQVGQALGQELS
-201 ALGFNLYLGPSLD
+201 ALGFNLYVGPSLD
-214 VADTSD
+214 VVDTSD

-235 PYWVGLLAKAYI
+235 PYWVGLLAQAYI

-254 EGQMSVIARHFPGL
+254 EGKMSVIARHFPGL

-301 GAEDPLQQ
+301 GAEDQLQQ

-319 FQGLQGNIRATTKPV
+319 FQGFQGNIRATTKPV
-334 SFDQAALAQLLGVEP
+334 SFDQAALAQLLSVEP
-349 IATWRQSGGLTV
+349 IAAWRQAGGLTV

-374 DPTGSEFDP
+374 DSTGSEFDP
-383 ITIARTA
+383 INIARTA
-390 FLAGNDLLFL
+390 FLAGNDLLYL
-400 DNFHARNDLDA
+400 DNFHSENDLDA

-455 IELVVPPAEDLET
+455 LEQVLPSAEKLEI
-468 IGKSSTVSLKTA
+468 IGKSSAVSLKTA
-480 REGATLIAPSQEF
+480 REGATLIAPSQEY

-513 TRSLRQCNNCESIN
+513 ARSLRQCSSCENINN
-527 HLSTTAFAATLT
+527 LSTNAFFTTLT
-539 ELYGSKGSRQLS
+539 RLYGSRGSRQLS
-551 ESRISSY
+551 ESRINSY
-558 SFVQLT
+558 NFVQLM
-564 EILDQVSV
+564 EILDQVSE

-592 QGLDPDLEQTYALK
+592 QGLDPDLPQTYALK

-650 QAALDIAARIL
+650 QAALEIAARLL
-661 MQEAQPVGSL
+661 MQEAQPLGSL
-671 PVSLDTVGYDL
+671 PVSLAPVGYDL
-682 SQQTAPTTNQVI
+682 RQQTAPTSNQVI
-694 PIALLTTAM
+694 PIALLTTSM
-703 STTEVTPTPD
+703 STMEIISTPD
-713 APFSAPVTPVPLIR
+713 APFSAPVTPVPLFR

-738 VYDKNNHTVPN
+738 VRDKNNHTVPD
-749 GTVVRFTVRLA
+749 GTVVRFTIRLA
-760 GENLIIAQ
+760 GEGLIIAQ
-768 PEALTID
+768 PEATTID

-789 FEVTAAS
+789 FEVTATS
-796 EPATVS
+796 EPAMVS
-802 STLVL
+802 GTLVL

-818 PTPTPTVEPTPTITP
+818 PTPTPTIQPTPTRTP
-833 PVIQTP
+833 PPIQTLF
-839 VPSETP
+839 PSKSP
-845 EPGANTTGFPRMMDW
+845 EPAANTTGFPSMMDW
-860 FLIVLILVAGFG
+860 FLIVLILIAGFG
-872 ASFLVGFRWWGGSGW
+872 VAFLVGFRWWGGSKW
-887 AFRSGFCTLIGGLL
+887 AIRSGFCALIGGLL
-901 AYLLLTLGIDSLV
+901 AYLLLTLGIDSLA
-914 ELVKQSSSWFIV
+914 EMVKESGSWFII
-926 QMTVTGMLFGW
+926 QMTMAGMLFGW
-937 VIALIWWLR
+937 VVALIWWLR
-946 AEGMKPPVT
+946 VEGMKPPG

>member
-1 MILLMPAR
+1 
-9 SWKDEVKARRLL
+9 VKIRRLV
-21 LLALALALLA
+21 LLALALALVA
-31 QPLASL
+31 QALGLL
-37 FLVVPV
+37 FPTDQVL
-43 SAQSNVDALMADMTP
+43 AQSNVDALMAQMTP

-72 RDVPNDGSLAQL
+72 REISAESPLAQL
-84 IQDYH
+84 INDYH
-89 IGGVVLSTS
+89 IGGVVLSSS
-98 HNNFSGTDTAS
+98 HNNFSGTETAS
-109 STRTLIETL
+109 STRALIETL

-127 PIQDPTTP
+127 AADPNKS
-135 QPEDQEDEDLP
+135 QPETQDLP
-146 AYIPLYIG
+146 VYIPLYIG

-160 TGMQNQFLQELTQLP
+160 TGKQDQFLQDLTQLP
-175 NLMAIGA
+175 NPMAIGA

-187 NAMQVGQALGRELT
+187 NALQVGQALGRELT

-214 VADTSD
+214 VVDTSD
-220 LQQAA
+220 LLLAA

-301 GAEDPLQQ
+301 GAQDPLQQ

-334 SFDQAALAQLLGVEP
+334 SFDQAALSQLLGVEP
-349 IATWRQSGGLTV
+349 IASWRQAGGLTV

-374 DPTGSEFDP
+374 DATGSEFDP

-400 DNFHARNDLDA
+400 DNFHAKNDFDSYA
-411 FTTIRRTLDSFT
+411 TIRRTLDSFT
-423 AKYQEDSVFAQQVDA
+423 AKYEEDSVFAQQVDT
-438 SVRRILAEKLS
+438 SVKRILTEKLS
-449 RYPEFN
+449 RYPEFTL
-455 IELVVPPAEDLET
+455 EQVLPPAEDLE
-468 IGKSSTVSLKTA
+468 IVGLSSTVSLKTA

-499 QPPSFSEY
+499 QPPAFSEY

-513 TRSLRQCNNCESIN
+513 TRSLRQCSNCESIS
-527 HLSTTAFAATLT
+527 HLSTNAFSTTLT
-539 ELYGSKGSRQLS
+539 ELYGSKGSQQLS

-564 EILDQVSV
+564 EILDQVSE
-572 PSDPYMVDNLRRS
+572 PSDPYMIDNFRRS

-592 QGLDPDLEQTYALK
+592 QGLDADLPQTYALK

-650 QAALDIAARIL
+650 QAALDIAARVL

-682 SQQTAPTTNQVI
+682 GQQTAPTPNQVI
-694 PIALLTTAM
+694 PIALLTTSM
-703 STTEVTPTPD
+703 TTTEVTPTPD
-713 APFSAPVTPVPLIR
+713 APFSAPVTPVPLFR

-738 VYDKNNHTVPN
+738 VRDKNNHTVPD

-760 GENLIIAQ
+760 GENLIITQ
-768 PEALTID
+768 PDALTID
-775 GLATISYRIDRDGI
+775 GLATISYRIERDGI

-796 EPATVS
+796 EPAMVS
-802 STLVL
+802 GTLVL

-818 PTPTPTVEPTPTITP
+818 PTPTPTIQPTPTITP
-833 PVIQTP
+833 PPTQTP

-860 FLIVLILVAGFG
+860 FLIVLILIAGFG
-872 ASFLVGFRWWGGSGW
+872 AAFLVGFRWWGGTGW

-914 ELVKQSSSWFIV
+914 ELVKESSSWFIV
-926 QMTVTGMLFGW
+926 QMTVIGMLFGW
-937 VIALIWWLR
+937 VTALIWWLR
-946 AEGMKPPVT
+946 AEGMKPPTNI

>member
-1 MILLMPAR
+1 M
-9 SWKDEVKARRLL
+9 KVVRRLL
-21 LLALALALLA
+21 LLALTLGLLL
-31 QPLASL
+31 QPLAS
-37 FLVVPV
+37 FFPANPV
-43 SAQSNVDALMADMTP
+43 LAQSDVDALMAEMTP
-58 AEKVGQLFLVTFEG
+58 AEKVGQIFLITFDG
-72 RDVPNDGSLAQL
+72 RDVTPEGPLAQL

-89 IGGVVLSTS
+89 IGGVVLSSS
-98 HNNFSGTDTAS
+98 HDNFSGTETAS
-109 STRTLIETL
+109 STKVLIETL
-118 QQLAWQKSQ
+118 QQIAWQKSRAAVD
-127 PIQDPTTP
+127 PNNSEAQDHS
-135 QPEDQEDEDLP
+135 LP
-146 AYIPLYIG
+146 VYIPLSIG
-154 ISQKDD
+154 ISQKDE
-160 TGMQNQFLQELTQLP
+160 TGRQDQFLQDLTQLP
-175 NLMAIGA
+175 NPMAIGA

-187 NAMQVGQALGRELT
+187 NAMQVGQALGQELS
-201 ALGFNLYLGPSLD
+201 ALGFNLYVGPSLD
-214 VADTSD
+214 VVDTSD

-235 PYWVGLLAKAYI
+235 PYWVGLLAQAYI

-254 EGQMSVIARHFPGL
+254 EGKMSVIARHFPGL

-301 GAEDPLQQ
+301 GAEDQLQQ

-334 SFDQAALAQLLGVEP
+334 SFDQAALAQLLSVEP
-349 IATWRQSGGLTV
+349 IAAWRQAGGLTV

-374 DPTGSEFDP
+374 DSTGSEFDP
-383 ITIARTA
+383 INIARTA
-390 FLAGNDLLFL
+390 FLAGNDLLYL
-400 DNFHARNDLDA
+400 DNFHSENDLDA

-455 IELVVPPAEDLET
+455 LEQVLPSAEKLEI
-468 IGKSSTVSLKTA
+468 IGKSSAVSLKTA
-480 REGATLIAPSQEF
+480 REGATLIAPSQEY

-513 TRSLRQCNNCESIN
+513 ARSLRQCSSCENINN
-527 HLSTTAFAATLT
+527 LSTNAFFTTLT
-539 ELYGSKGSRQLS
+539 RLYGSRGSRQLS
-551 ESRISSY
+551 ESRINSY
-558 SFVQLT
+558 NFVQLMET
-564 EILDQVSV
+564 LDQVSE

-592 QGLDPDLEQTYALK
+592 QGLDPDLPQTYALK

-650 QAALDIAARIL
+650 QAALEIAARLL
-661 MQEAQPVGSL
+661 MQEAQPLGSL
-671 PVSLDTVGYDL
+671 PVSLAPVGYDL
-682 SQQTAPTTNQVI
+682 RQQTAPTSNQVI
-694 PIALLTTAM
+694 PIALLTTSM
-703 STTEVTPTPD
+703 STMEIISTPD
-713 APFSAPVTPVPLIR
+713 APFSAPVTPVPLFR

-738 VYDKNNHTVPN
+738 VRDKNNHTVPD
-749 GTVVRFTVRLA
+749 GTVVRFTIRLA
-760 GENLIIAQ
+760 GEDLIIAQ
-768 PEALTID
+768 PEATTID

-789 FEVTAAS
+789 FEVTATS
-796 EPATVS
+796 EPAMVS
-802 STLVL
+802 GTLVL

-818 PTPTPTVEPTPTITP
+818 PTPTPTIQPTPTRTP
-833 PVIQTP
+833 PPIQTLF
-839 VPSETP
+839 PSKSP
-845 EPGANTTGFPRMMDW
+845 EPAANTTGFPSMMDW
-860 FLIVLILVAGFG
+860 FLIVLILIAGFG
-872 ASFLVGFRWWGGSGW
+872 VAFLVGFRWWGGSKW
-887 AFRSGFCTLIGGLL
+887 AIRSGFCALIGGLL
-901 AYLLLTLGIDSLV
+901 AYLLLTLGIDSLA
-914 ELVKQSSSWFIV
+914 EMVKESGSWFII
-926 QMTVTGMLFGW
+926 QMTMAGMLFGW
-937 VIALIWWLR
+937 VVALIWWLHV
-946 AEGMKPPVT
+946 EGMKPPG

>member
-1 MILLMPAR
+1 M
-9 SWKDEVKARRLL
+9 KARRLL
-21 LLALALALLA
+21 LFALVLALLA
-31 QPLASL
+31 QPLLLISSAD
-37 FLVVPV
+37 PV
-43 SAQSNVDALMADMTP
+43 LAQSDIDALMAEMTP
-58 AEKVGQLFLVTFEG
+58 AEKVGQLFLITFDG
-72 RDVPNDGSLAQL
+72 RDVTPEGPLAQL
-84 IQDYH
+84 ILDYH
-89 IGGVVLSTS
+89 IGGVVLSSS
-98 HNNFSGTDTAS
+98 HDNFSGTDTAS
-109 STRTLIETL
+109 STRVIIETL

-127 PIQDPTTP
+127 AVIDPDNS
-135 QPEDQEDEDLP
+135 QPEAQDLP
-146 AYIPLYIG
+146 AFVPLYIG
-154 ISQKDD
+154 ISQKDE
-160 TGMQNQFLQELTQLP
+160 TGKQDQFLEDLTQLP
-175 NLMAIGA
+175 NPMAIGA

-201 ALGFNLYLGPSLD
+201 AMGFNLYLGPSLD
-214 VADTSD
+214 VVDTSD
-220 LQQAA
+220 LLQAA
-225 NAGTETFGGD
+225 NAGTESFGGD
-235 PYWVGLLAKAYI
+235 PYWVGLLAQAYI
-247 AGLHSGS
+247 SGLHTGS

-301 GAEDPLQQ
+301 GAQDPLQQ

-334 SFDQAALAQLLGVEP
+334 SFDQAALAQLLSVEP
-349 IATWRQSGGLTV
+349 IATWRQAGGLTI

-374 DPTGSEFDP
+374 DPTGNEFDP
-383 ITIARTA
+383 IDIARTA
-390 FLAGNDLLFL
+390 FLAGNDMLYL
-400 DNFHARNDLDA
+400 DNFWAKNDLDP
-411 FTTIRRTLDSFT
+411 FTTIRTTLESFT

-438 SVRRILAEKLS
+438 SVRRILQAKLN
-449 RYPEFN
+449 RFPEFN
-455 IELVVPPAEDLET
+455 LEQVLPEVEDLEL
-468 IGKSSTVSLKTA
+468 IGKSAAVSLKTA

-493 LAGLLP
+493 LGGLLP
-499 QPPSFSEY
+499 RPPAYSEY
-507 ITIFTD
+507 ITVFTD
-513 TRSLRQCNNCESIN
+513 TRTLQQCSNCEN
-527 HLSTTAFAATLT
+527 LNRLSTTAFSTALND
-539 ELYGSKGSRQLS
+539 LYGSKGSRQLS

-564 EILDQVSV
+564 EILDQVSE
-572 PSDPYMVDNLRRS
+572 PSDPFMIDNLRRS
-585 KWVIFNF
+585 KWIIFNF
-592 QGLDPDLEQTYALK
+592 QGLDSSLPQTYALK

-650 QAALDIAARIL
+650 QAALEISARVL

-671 PVSLDTVGYDL
+671 PVSLNTVGYDL
-682 SQQTAPTTNQVI
+682 GQQTAPHPNQVI
-694 PIALLTTAM
+694 PIALLTASLSTADL
-703 STTEVTPTPD
+703 TPTPEV
-713 APFSAPVTPVPLIR
+713 PISGEPVTPVPLFR

-738 VYDKNNHTVPN
+738 VLDKNSHSVPD

-760 GENLIIAQ
+760 GEDLIIDQ
-768 PEALTID
+768 LDALTVD
-775 GLATISYRIDRDGI
+775 GLATINYRIERDGI
-789 FEVTAAS
+789 LEVNAAS
-796 EPATVS
+796 EPAMVS
-802 STLVL
+802 GTLVL

-818 PTPTPTVEPTPTITP
+818 PTPTPTIQPTPTITP
-833 PVIQTP
+833 PATQTP

-845 EPGANTTGFPRMMDW
+845 EPGANTTGFPSMMDW
-860 FLIVLILVAGFG
+860 FLIVLILIAGYGVA
-872 ASFLVGFRWWGGSGW
+872 FLVGFRWWGGSGW

-926 QMTVTGMLFGW
+926 QMTVVGMLFGW
-937 VIALIWWLR
+937 LAALVWWLR
-946 AEGMKPPVT
+946 VEGMKPPANI

>member
-1 MILLMPAR
+1 
-9 SWKDEVKARRLL
+9 VKVVRRLL
-21 LLALALALLA
+21 LLALTLSLLL
-31 QPLASL
+31 QPLAS
-37 FLVVPV
+37 FFPAAPV
-43 SAQSNVDALMADMTP
+43 LAQSDVDALMAEMSP
-58 AEKVGQLFLVTFEG
+58 AEKVGQLFLITFDG
-72 RDVPNDGSLAQL
+72 RDIPPEGPLAEL
-84 IQDYH
+84 IRDYH
-89 IGGVVLSTS
+89 IGGVVLSSS
-98 HNNFSGTDTAS
+98 HDNFSGTDTAS
-109 STRTLIETL
+109 STRSLIETL

-127 PIQDPTTP
+127 AAVDPGNPESQD
-135 QPEDQEDEDLP
+135 QDLP
-146 AYIPLYIG
+146 VYIPLSIG
-154 ISQKDD
+154 ISQKDE
-160 TGMQNQFLQELTQLP
+160 TGKQDQFLQDLTPLP
-175 NLMAIGA
+175 NPMAIGA

-187 NAMQVGQALGRELT
+187 NAMQVGQALGQELT
-201 ALGFNLYLGPSLD
+201 ALGFNLYIGPSLD
-214 VADTSD
+214 VVDTSD
-220 LQQAA
+220 LLRAA

-235 PYWVGLLAKAYI
+235 PYWVGLLAQAYI

-254 EGQMSVIARHFPGL
+254 GGKMSVIARHFPGL

-301 GAEDPLQQ
+301 GADDQLKQ

-349 IATWRQSGGLTV
+349 IAAWRQAGGLTV

-383 ITIARTA
+383 INIARTA
-390 FLAGNDLLFL
+390 FLAGNDLLYL
-400 DNFHARNDLDA
+400 DNFHANNDPDA

-455 IELVVPPAEDLET
+455 IEQVLPPAEDLEI
-468 IGKSSTVSLKTA
+468 IGKSSAVSLKTA

-513 TRSLRQCNNCESIN
+513 TRSLRQCSSCENINN
-527 HLSTTAFAATLT
+527 LSTNAFFNTLT
-539 ELYGSKGSRQLS
+539 RLYGSRGSRQLS
-551 ESRISSY
+551 DSRITSY
-558 SFVQLT
+558 SFEQLT
-564 EILDQVSV
+564 EILDQVSA

-585 KWVIFNF
+585 KWVIINF
-592 QGLDPDLEQTYALK
+592 QGLDPDLPQTYALK

-650 QAALDIAARIL
+650 QAALEIAARLL
-661 MQEAQPVGSL
+661 MQEAQPIGSL

-682 SQQTAPTTNQVI
+682 SEQTAPTSNQVI
-694 PIALLTTAM
+694 PIALLTTSM
-703 STTEVTPTPD
+703 STMEITPTPD
-713 APFSAPVTPVPLIR
+713 APFSAPVTPVPLFR

-738 VYDKNNHTVPN
+738 VRDKNNHTVPD

-760 GENLIIAQ
+760 GEDLIIAQ
-768 PEALTID
+768 PEATTID

-796 EPATVS
+796 EPAMVS
-802 STLVL
+802 GTLVL

-818 PTPTPTVEPTPTITP
+818 PTPTPTIEPTPTMTLP
-833 PVIQTP
+833 PIQTP
-839 VPSETP
+839 VPSESP

-860 FLIVLILVAGFG
+860 FLVVLILIAGFG
-872 ASFLVGFRWWGGSGW
+872 VAFLVGFRWWGGSNW
-887 AFRSGFCTLIGGLL
+887 AIRSGFCTLIGGLL

-914 ELVKQSSSWFIV
+914 ELVKESSSWFIV
-926 QMTVTGMLFGW
+926 EMTMIGMLFGW
-937 VIALIWWLR
+937 VAALIWWLR
-946 AEGMKPPVT
+946 VEGMKLPSKN

>member
-1 MILLMPAR
+1 M
-9 SWKDEVKARRLL
+9 KVVRRLL
-21 LLALALALLA
+21 LLALTLGLLL
-31 QPLASL
+31 QPLAS
-37 FLVVPV
+37 FFPANPV
-43 SAQSNVDALMADMTP
+43 LAQSDVDALMAEMTP
-58 AEKVGQLFLVTFEG
+58 AEKVGQIFLITFDG
-72 RDVPNDGSLAQL
+72 RDVTPEGPLAQL

-89 IGGVVLSTS
+89 IGGVVLSSS
-98 HNNFSGTDTAS
+98 HDNFSGTETAS
-109 STRTLIETL
+109 STKVLIQTL
-118 QQLAWQKSQ
+118 QQIAWQKSRAAVD
-127 PIQDPTTP
+127 PNNSEAQDHS
-135 QPEDQEDEDLP
+135 LP
-146 AYIPLYIG
+146 VYIPLSIG
-154 ISQKDD
+154 ISQKDE
-160 TGMQNQFLQELTQLP
+160 TGRQDQFLQDLTQLP
-175 NLMAIGA
+175 NPMAIGA

-187 NAMQVGQALGRELT
+187 NAMQVGQALGQELS
-201 ALGFNLYLGPSLD
+201 ALGFNLYVGPSLD
-214 VADTSD
+214 VVDTSD

-235 PYWVGLLAKAYI
+235 PYWVGLLAQAYI

-254 EGQMSVIARHFPGL
+254 EGKMSVIARHFPGL

-301 GAEDPLQQ
+301 GAEDQLQQ

-334 SFDQAALAQLLGVEP
+334 SFDQAALAQLLSVEP
-349 IATWRQSGGLTV
+349 IAAWRQAGGLTV

-374 DPTGSEFDP
+374 DSTGSEFDP
-383 ITIARTA
+383 INIARTA
-390 FLAGNDLLFL
+390 FLAGNDLLYL
-400 DNFHARNDLDA
+400 DNFHSENDLDA

-455 IELVVPPAEDLET
+455 LDQVLPPAEKLEI
-468 IGKSSTVSLKTA
+468 IGKSSAVSLKTA
-480 REGATLIAPSQEF
+480 REGATLIAPSQEY

-513 TRSLRQCNNCESIN
+513 ARSLRQCSSCENINN
-527 HLSTTAFAATLT
+527 LSTNAFFTTLT
-539 ELYGSKGSRQLS
+539 RLYGSRGSRQLS
-551 ESRISSY
+551 ESRINSY
-558 SFVQLT
+558 NFVQLM
-564 EILDQVSV
+564 EILDQVSE

-592 QGLDPDLEQTYALK
+592 QGLDPDLPQTYALK

-622 VFSYGEPYYLDST
+622 VISYGEPYYLDST

-650 QAALDIAARIL
+650 QAALEIAARLL
-661 MQEAQPVGSL
+661 MQEAQPLGSL
-671 PVSLDTVGYDL
+671 PVSLAPVGYDL
-682 SQQTAPTTNQVI
+682 RQQTAPTSNQVI
-694 PIALLTTAM
+694 PIALLTTSM
-703 STTEVTPTPD
+703 STMEIISTPD
-713 APFSAPVTPVPLIR
+713 APFSAPVTPVPLFR

-738 VYDKNNHTVPN
+738 VRDKNNHTVPD
-749 GTVVRFTVRLA
+749 GTVVRFTIRLA
-760 GENLIIAQ
+760 GEDLIIAQ
-768 PEALTID
+768 PEATTID

-789 FEVTAAS
+789 FEVTATS
-796 EPATVS
+796 EPAMVS
-802 STLVL
+802 GTLVL

-818 PTPTPTVEPTPTITP
+818 PTPTPTIQPTPTRTP
-833 PVIQTP
+833 PPIQTLF
-839 VPSETP
+839 PSKSP
-845 EPGANTTGFPRMMDW
+845 EPAANTTGFPSMMDW
-860 FLIVLILVAGFG
+860 FLIVLILIAGFG
-872 ASFLVGFRWWGGSGW
+872 VAFLVGFRWWGGSKW
-887 AFRSGFCTLIGGLL
+887 AIRSGFCALIGGLL
-901 AYLLLTLGIDSLV
+901 AYLLLTLGIDSLA
-914 ELVKQSSSWFIV
+914 EMVKESGSWFII
-926 QMTVTGMLFGW
+926 QMTMTGMLFGW
-937 VIALIWWLR
+937 VVALIWWLR
-946 AEGMKPPVT
+946 VEGMKVPG

>member
-1 MILLMPAR
+1 M
-9 SWKDEVKARRLL
+9 KGVRRLL
-21 LLALALALLA
+21 LLALTLGLLL
-31 QPLASL
+31 QPLAS
-37 FLVVPV
+37 FFPANPV
-43 SAQSNVDALMADMTP
+43 LAQSDVDALMAEMTP
-58 AEKVGQLFLVTFEG
+58 AEKVGQIFLITFDG
-72 RDVPNDGSLAQL
+72 RDVTPEGPLAQL

-89 IGGVVLSTS
+89 IGGVVLSSS
-98 HNNFSGTDTAS
+98 HDNFSGTETAS
-109 STRTLIETL
+109 STKVLIETL
-118 QQLAWQKSQ
+118 QQIAWQKSRAAVD
-127 PIQDPTTP
+127 PNNSEAQDHS
-135 QPEDQEDEDLP
+135 LP
-146 AYIPLYIG
+146 VYIPLSIG
-154 ISQKDD
+154 ISQKDE
-160 TGMQNQFLQELTQLP
+160 TGRQDQFLQDLTQLP
-175 NLMAIGA
+175 NPMAIGA

-187 NAMQVGQALGRELT
+187 NAMQVGQALGQELS
-201 ALGFNLYLGPSLD
+201 ALGFNLYVGPSLD
-214 VADTSD
+214 VVDTSD

-235 PYWVGLLAKAYI
+235 PYWVGLLAQAYI

-254 EGQMSVIARHFPGL
+254 EGKMSVIARHFPGL

-301 GAEDPLQQ
+301 GAEDQLQQ

-334 SFDQAALAQLLGVEP
+334 SFDQAALAQLLSVEP
-349 IATWRQSGGLTV
+349 IAAWRQAGGLTV

-374 DPTGSEFDP
+374 DSTGSEFDP
-383 ITIARTA
+383 INIARTA
-390 FLAGNDLLFL
+390 FLAGNDLLYL
-400 DNFHARNDLDA
+400 DNFHSENDLDA

-455 IELVVPPAEDLET
+455 LDQVLPPAEKLEI
-468 IGKSSTVSLKTA
+468 IGKSSAVSLKTA
-480 REGATLIAPSQEF
+480 REGATLIAPSQEY

-513 TRSLRQCNNCESIN
+513 ARSLRQCSSCENINN
-527 HLSTTAFAATLT
+527 LSTNAFFTTLT
-539 ELYGSKGSRQLS
+539 RLYGSRGSRQLS
-551 ESRISSY
+551 ESRINSY
-558 SFVQLT
+558 NFVQLM
-564 EILDQVSV
+564 EILDQVSE

-592 QGLDPDLEQTYALK
+592 QGLDPDLPQTYALK

-650 QAALDIAARIL
+650 QAALEIAARLL
-661 MQEAQPVGSL
+661 MQEAQPLGSL
-671 PVSLDTVGYDL
+671 PVSLAPVGYDL
-682 SQQTAPTTNQVI
+682 RQQTAPTSNQVI
-694 PIALLTTAM
+694 PIALLTTSI
-703 STTEVTPTPD
+703 STMEIISTPD
-713 APFSAPVTPVPLIR
+713 APFSAPVTPVPLFR

-738 VYDKNNHTVPN
+738 VRDKNNHTVPD
-749 GTVVRFTVRLA
+749 GTVVRFTIRLA
-760 GENLIIAQ
+760 GEDLIIAQ
-768 PEALTID
+768 PEATTID

-789 FEVTAAS
+789 FEVTATS
-796 EPATVS
+796 EPAMVS
-802 STLVL
+802 GTLVL

-818 PTPTPTVEPTPTITP
+818 PTPTPTIQPTPTRTP
-833 PVIQTP
+833 PPIQTLF
-839 VPSETP
+839 PSKSP
-845 EPGANTTGFPRMMDW
+845 EPAANTTGFPSMMDW
-860 FLIVLILVAGFG
+860 FLIVLILIAGFG
-872 ASFLVGFRWWGGSGW
+872 VAFLVGFRWWGGSKW
-887 AFRSGFCTLIGGLL
+887 AIRSGFCALIGGLL
-901 AYLLLTLGIDSLV
+901 AYLLLTLGIDSLA
-914 ELVKQSSSWFIV
+914 EMVKESGSWFII
-926 QMTVTGMLFGW
+926 QMTMAGMLFGW
-937 VIALIWWLR
+937 VAALIWWLR
-946 AEGMKPPVT
+946 AEGMTPPAE

>member
-1 MILLMPAR
+1 MR
-9 SWKDEVKARRLL
+9 VRRLL

-31 QPLASL
+31 QSLASV
-37 FLVVPV
+37 FPINSVR
-43 SAQSNVDALMADMTP
+43 AQSSVDALMAEMTP
-58 AEKVGQLFLVTFEG
+58 AEKVGQLFLITFDG
-72 RDVPNDGSLAQL
+72 RTIPSDGPLAQL

-89 IGGVVLSTS
+89 IGGVVLSSS

-109 STRTLIETL
+109 STRALIETL

-127 PIQDPTTP
+127 AITDPTTP
-135 QPEDQEDEDLP
+135 QPEDQDLP

-160 TGMQNQFLQELTQLP
+160 TGKQDQFLQDLTQLP
-175 NLMAIGA
+175 NPMAIGA
-182 TWSEE
+182 TWSED
-187 NAMQVGQALGRELT
+187 NATQVGQALGRELA

-214 VADTSD
+214 VVDTSD
-220 LQQAA
+220 LLQAA

-334 SFDQAALAQLLGVEP
+334 SFDQAALAQLLSVEP
-349 IATWRQSGGLTV
+349 ITAWRQAGGLTV

-374 DPTGSEFDP
+374 DPTGNEFDP
-383 ITIARTA
+383 INIARTA
-390 FLAGNDLLFL
+390 FLAGNDVLYL
-400 DNFHARNDLDA
+400 DNFWAKSDLDP
-411 FTTIRRTLDSFT
+411 FTTIRRTMDSFT
-423 AKYQEDSVFAQQVDA
+423 AKYEEDSVFAQQVDA
-438 SVRRILAEKLS
+438 SVRRILEAKLK

-455 IELVVPPAEDLET
+455 LEIVSPPVEELENLGMSE
-468 IGKSSTVSLKTA
+468 SVSLKTA
-480 REGATLIAPSQEF
+480 REGASLIAPSQEF

-499 QPPSFSEY
+499 QPPSYSEY
-507 ITIFTD
+507 ITVFTD
-513 TRSLRQCNNCESIN
+513 TRTLQQCSTCES
-527 HLSTTAFAATLT
+527 LSHFSTYEFFAALT
-539 ELYGSKGSRQLS
+539 ELYGSRGSRQLS
-551 ESRISSY
+551 DSRISSY

-564 EILDQVSV
+564 EILDQISE
-572 PSDPYMVDNLRRS
+572 PSDPYMIDNLRRS
-585 KWVIFNF
+585 KWIIFNF
-592 QGLDPDLEQTYALK
+592 QGLDSSLPQTYALK

-650 QAALDIAARIL
+650 QAALDIAARVL

-671 PVSLDTVGYDL
+671 PVSLNTVGYDL
-682 SQQTAPTTNQVI
+682 AQQTAPHPNQVI
-694 PIALLTTAM
+694 PIALLTSSPITA
-703 STTEVTPTPD
+703 ELTPTPE
-713 APFSAPVTPVPLIR
+713 APVSEPVTPVPLFR

-738 VYDKNNHTVPN
+738 VLDKNGHSVPD

-760 GENLIIAQ
+760 GEDLIIAQ
-768 PEALTID
+768 PDALTAD
-775 GLATISYRIDRDGI
+775 GLATINYRIERDGI
-789 FEVTAAS
+789 LEVNAAS
-796 EPATVS
+796 QPAMVS
-802 STLVL
+802 GTLVL

-818 PTPTPTVEPTPTITP
+818 PTPTPTIQPTLTITP
-833 PVIQTP
+833 LPTQTP
-839 VPSETP
+839 VPSPTP

-860 FLIVLILVAGFG
+860 FLIVLILIAGFG
-872 ASFLVGFRWWGGSGW
+872 VAYLVGFRWWGGPIW

-901 AYLLLTLGIDSLV
+901 AYLLLTLGIESLV

-926 QMTVTGMLFGW
+926 QMTIVGMLFGW
-937 VIALIWWLR
+937 VIALIWWLK
-946 AEGMKPPVT
+946 AEGMKP

>member
-1 MILLMPAR
+1 M
-9 SWKDEVKARRLL
+9 KVVRRLL
-21 LLALALALLA
+21 LLALTLGLLL
-31 QPLASL
+31 QPLAS
-37 FLVVPV
+37 FFPANPV
-43 SAQSNVDALMADMTP
+43 LAQSDVDALMAEMTP
-58 AEKVGQLFLVTFEG
+58 AEKVGQIFLITFDG
-72 RDVPNDGSLAQL
+72 RDVTPEGPLAQL

-89 IGGVVLSTS
+89 IGGVVLSSS
-98 HNNFSGTDTAS
+98 HDNFSGTETAS
-109 STRTLIETL
+109 STKVLIETL
-118 QQLAWQKSQ
+118 QQIAWQKSRAAVD
-127 PIQDPTTP
+127 PNNSEAQDHS
-135 QPEDQEDEDLP
+135 LP
-146 AYIPLYIG
+146 VYIPLSIG
-154 ISQKDD
+154 ISQKDE
-160 TGMQNQFLQELTQLP
+160 TGRQDQFLQDLTQLP
-175 NLMAIGA
+175 NPMAIGA

-187 NAMQVGQALGRELT
+187 NAMQVGQALGQELS
-201 ALGFNLYLGPSLD
+201 ALGFNLYVGPSLD
-214 VADTSD
+214 VVDTSD

-235 PYWVGLLAKAYI
+235 PYWVGLLAQAYI

-254 EGQMSVIARHFPGL
+254 EGKMSVIARHFPGL

-301 GAEDPLQQ
+301 GAEDQLQQ

-334 SFDQAALAQLLGVEP
+334 SFDQAALAQLLSVEP
-349 IATWRQSGGLTV
+349 IAAWRQAGGLTV

-374 DPTGSEFDP
+374 DSTGSEFDP
-383 ITIARTA
+383 INIARTA
-390 FLAGNDLLFL
+390 FLAGNDLLYL
-400 DNFHARNDLDA
+400 DNFHSENDLDA
-411 FTTIRRTLDSFT
+411 FTTVRRTLDSFT

-455 IELVVPPAEDLET
+455 LEQVLPPAEKLEI
-468 IGKSSTVSLKTA
+468 IGKSSAVSLKTA
-480 REGATLIAPSQEF
+480 REGATLIAPSQEY

-513 TRSLRQCNNCESIN
+513 ARSLRQCSSCENINN
-527 HLSTTAFAATLT
+527 LSTNAFFTTLT
-539 ELYGSKGSRQLS
+539 RLYGSRGSRQLS
-551 ESRISSY
+551 ESRINSY
-558 SFVQLT
+558 NFVQLM
-564 EILDQVSV
+564 EILDQVSE

-592 QGLDPDLEQTYALK
+592 QGLDPDLPQTYALK

-650 QAALDIAARIL
+650 QAALEIAARLL
-661 MQEAQPVGSL
+661 MQEAQPLGSL
-671 PVSLDTVGYDL
+671 PVSLAPVGYDL
-682 SQQTAPTTNQVI
+682 RQQTAPTSNQVI
-694 PIALLTTAM
+694 PIALLTTSM
-703 STTEVTPTPD
+703 STMEIISTPD
-713 APFSAPVTPVPLIR
+713 APFSAPVTPVPLFR

-738 VYDKNNHTVPN
+738 VRDKNNHTVPD
-749 GTVVRFTVRLA
+749 GTVVRFTIRLA
-760 GENLIIAQ
+760 GEDLIIAQ
-768 PEALTID
+768 PEATTID

-789 FEVTAAS
+789 FEVTATS
-796 EPATVS
+796 EPAMVS
-802 STLVL
+802 GTLVL

-818 PTPTPTVEPTPTITP
+818 PTPTPTIQPTPTRTP
-833 PVIQTP
+833 PPIQTLF
-839 VPSETP
+839 PSKSP
-845 EPGANTTGFPRMMDW
+845 EPAANTTGFPSMMDW
-860 FLIVLILVAGFG
+860 FLIVLILIAGFG
-872 ASFLVGFRWWGGSGW
+872 VAFLVGFRWWGGSKW
-887 AFRSGFCTLIGGLL
+887 AIRSGFCALIGGLL
-901 AYLLLTLGIDSLV
+901 AYLLLTLGIDSLA
-914 ELVKQSSSWFIV
+914 EMVKESGSWFII
-926 QMTVTGMLFGW
+926 QMTMAGMLFGW
-937 VIALIWWLR
+937 VVALIWWLR
-946 AEGMKPPVT
+946 VEGMKVPG

>member
-1 MILLMPAR
+1 M
-9 SWKDEVKARRLL
+9 KARRLL
-21 LLALALALLA
+21 LLALALALLV
-31 QPLASL
+31 QPLLLIFPAD
-37 FLVVPV
+37 PV
-43 SAQSNVDALMADMTP
+43 LAQSDVDALLAEMTP
-58 AEKVGQLFLVTFEG
+58 AEKVGQLFLITFEG
-72 RDVPNDGSLAQL
+72 RDVTPEGPLAQL
-84 IQDYH
+84 IKDYH
-89 IGGVVLSTS
+89 IGGVVLGSS
-98 HNNFSGTDTAS
+98 HNNFSGIDTAS
-109 STRTLIETL
+109 STRILIETL

-127 PIQDPTTP
+127 VVTDPTTP
-135 QPEDQEDEDLP
+135 QPEDQDLP

-160 TGMQNQFLQELTQLP
+160 TGKQDQFLQDLTQLP
-175 NLMAIGA
+175 NPMAIGA

-187 NAMQVGQALGRELT
+187 NALQVGQALGRELA
-201 ALGFNLYLGPSLD
+201 ALGFNLYIGPSLD
-214 VADTSD
+214 VVDTSD
-220 LQQAA
+220 LLQAA

-235 PYWVGLLAKAYI
+235 PYWVGLLAQAYI
-247 AGLHSGS
+247 EGLHNGS

-301 GAEDPLQQ
+301 GAEDQLQR

-349 IATWRQSGGLTV
+349 IATWRQAGGLTV

-383 ITIARTA
+383 INIARTA
-390 FLAGNDLLFL
+390 FLAGNDMLYL
-400 DNFHARNDLDA
+400 DNFRAKNDLDA

-455 IELVVPPAEDLET
+455 IEQVIPPAEDLEI

-513 TRSLRQCNNCESIN
+513 TRTLRQCSSCESLN
-527 HLSTTAFAATLT
+527 LLSTNAFFSALT
-539 ELYGSKGSRQLS
+539 ELYGSQGSRQLS

-564 EILDQVSV
+564 EILEQVSE
-572 PSDPYMVDNLRRS
+572 PSDPYMIDNLRRS
-585 KWVIFNF
+585 KWVIINF
-592 QGLDPDLEQTYALK
+592 QGIDPNFVHTYALR
-606 RLLAERVDLLQ
+606 RLLAERVDILQ

-682 SQQTAPTTNQVI
+682 GQQTAPTSNQVI
-694 PIALLTTAM
+694 PIALLNTSL

-713 APFSAPVTPVPLIR
+713 APFSAPVTPVPLFR

-738 VYDKNNHTVPN
+738 VRDKNNHTVPD

-768 PEALTID
+768 PEALTIN

-796 EPATVS
+796 EPAKVS

-818 PTPTPTVEPTPTITP
+818 PTPTPTVQPTPSDTP
-833 PVIQTP
+833 IPTQTP

-860 FLIVLILVAGFG
+860 FLIVLILIAGFG
-872 ASFLVGFRWWGGSGW
+872 VMFLVGFRWWGGSGW
-887 AFRSGFCTLIGGLL
+887 AFRSGLCTLIGGLL

-926 QMTVTGMLFGW
+926 QMTIVGMLFGW

-946 AEGMKPPVT
+946 AEGLKPPVT

>member
-1 MILLMPAR
+1 M
-9 SWKDEVKARRLL
+9 KARRLL
-21 LLALALALLA
+21 LLAFALALLL
-31 QPLASL
+31 QPLLLILPAEPIL
-37 FLVVPV
+37 
-43 SAQSNVDALMADMTP
+43 AQSDIEALMAEMTP
-58 AEKVGQLFLVTFEG
+58 AEKVGQLFLITFDGREIAPEG
-72 RDVPNDGSLAQL
+72 PLTEL
-84 IQDYH
+84 IRDYH
-89 IGGVVLSTS
+89 IGGVVLSGS
-98 HNNFSGTDTAS
+98 HDNFGGTETAGS
-109 STRTLIETL
+109 ARLLIETL

-127 PIQDPTTP
+127 PVVNPTTP
-135 QPEDQEDEDLP
+135 QPEDQEDQDLP

-154 ISQKDD
+154 ISQKDE
-160 TGMQNQFLQELTQLP
+160 TGKQDQFLQDLTQLP
-175 NLMAIGA
+175 NPMAIGA

-187 NAMQVGQALGRELT
+187 NANQVGQALGRELA

-214 VADTSD
+214 VVDTSD
-220 LQQAA
+220 LLQAA

-247 AGLHSGS
+247 AGLHNGS

-301 GAEDPLQQ
+301 GGEDPLQQ

-349 IATWRQSGGLTV
+349 IATWRKAGGLTV

-383 ITIARTA
+383 INIARTA
-390 FLAGNDLLFL
+390 FLAGNDMLYL
-400 DNFHARNDLDA
+400 DNFWAKNDIDSFA
-411 FTTIRRTLDSFT
+411 TIRRTLDSFT

-449 RYPEFN
+449 RYPEFTL
-455 IELVVPPAEDLET
+455 EQVLPPAGDLEI
-468 IGKSSTVSLKTA
+468 IGKSATVSLKTA

-499 QPPSFSEY
+499 QPPAFSEY

-513 TRSLRQCNNCESIN
+513 TRSLRQCSNCESLSL
-527 HLSTTAFAATLT
+527 LSTNAFSTTLT
-539 ELYGSKGSRQLS
+539 ELYGSKGSQQLS

-558 SFVQLT
+558 SFMQLT
-564 EILDQVSV
+564 EILNQVSEF
-572 PSDPYMVDNLRRS
+572 SDPYMVDNLRRS

-617 NKNVI
+617 NKNVL

-650 QAALDIAARIL
+650 QAALDIAARVL

-671 PVSLDTVGYDL
+671 PVSLNTIGYDL
-682 SQQTAPTTNQVI
+682 AQQTSPTPDQVI
-694 PIALLTTAM
+694 PIALLTTSM
-703 STTEVTPTPD
+703 SVTQLTPTPE
-713 APFSAPVTPVPLIR
+713 APLSVPVTPVPLFR

-738 VYDKNNHTVPN
+738 VRDKNNHTVPD
-749 GTVVRFTVRLA
+749 GTKVRFTVRLA

-807 NTQGGLAQVIM
+807 NTQGGLVQVIM
-818 PTPTPTVEPTPTITP
+818 PTPTPTVQPTPTVTP
-833 PVIQTP
+833 PPTQTAL
-839 VPSETP
+839 PSATP
-845 EPGANTTGFPRMMDW
+845 EPGANTTGFPTMMDW

-872 ASFLVGFRWWGGSGW
+872 VAYLVGFRWWGGPGW

-901 AYLLLTLGIDSLV
+901 AYLLLTLGIDNLV
-914 ELVKQSSSWFIV
+914 ELVKESSSWFIV
-926 QMTVTGMLFGW
+926 QMTVVGMLFGW
-937 VIALIWWLR
+937 LIALIWWLK
-946 AEGMKPPVT
+946 AEGMKPPTNI

>member
-1 MILLMPAR
+1 M
-9 SWKDEVKARRLL
+9 KVRRPL
-21 LLALALALLA
+21 LLALALAFLL
-31 QPLASL
+31 QPLAL
-37 FLVVPV
+37 IFPADPV
-43 SAQSNVDALMADMTP
+43 IAQSSVDALMAEMTP
-58 AEKVGQLFLVTFEG
+58 AEKIGQLFLITF
-72 RDVPNDGSLAQL
+72 DGSDIPSDGPLAEL

-89 IGGVVLSTS
+89 VGGVVLSSS
-98 HNNFSGTDTAS
+98 HDNFSGTDTAS
-109 STRTLIETL
+109 SARVMIETL

-127 PIQDPTTP
+127 AAVDPNGS
-135 QPEDQEDEDLP
+135 QSGDQDLP
-146 AYIPLYIG
+146 AYIPLFIG

-160 TGMQNQFLQELTQLP
+160 TGKQDQFLQDLTQLP
-175 NLMAIGA
+175 NPMAIGA

-187 NAMQVGQALGRELT
+187 NALQVGQALGRELT

-214 VADTSD
+214 VVDTSD
-220 LQQAA
+220 LLQAA

-235 PYWVGLLAKAYI
+235 PYWVGLLAQAYI
-247 AGLHSGS
+247 SGLHSGS
-254 EGQMSVIARHFPGL
+254 EGRMSVIARHFPGL

-301 GAEDPLQQ
+301 GGEDLQKQ

-334 SFDQAALAQLLGVEP
+334 SFDQAALAQLLSVEP
-349 IATWRQSGGLTV
+349 IATWRQAGGLTV

-383 ITIARTA
+383 INIARTA
-390 FLAGNDLLFL
+390 FLAGNDLLYV
-400 DNFHARNDLDA
+400 DNFRAKNDLDA
-411 FTTIRRTLDSFT
+411 FTTILRTLESFT
-423 AKYQEDSVFAQQVDA
+423 DKYQEDTVFAQQVDA

-455 IELVVPPAEDLET
+455 LERVLPPAEDLEVV
-468 IGKSSTVSLKTA
+468 GKSASVSLKTA
-480 REGATLIAPSQEF
+480 REGVTLVAPSREF

-499 QPPSFSEY
+499 QPPSYSEY
-507 ITIFTD
+507 ITVITD
-513 TRSLRQCNNCESIN
+513 TRSLRQCSNCENLN
-527 HLSTTAFAATLT
+527 HLSTNAFATTLIG
-539 ELYGSKGSRQLS
+539 LYGSKGSGQLS

-564 EILDQVSV
+564 EILDQVTE
-572 PSDPYMVDNLRRS
+572 PSDPFMIDNLRRS
-585 KWVIFNF
+585 KWIIFNF
-592 QGLDPDLEQTYALK
+592 QGLDPDLPQTYALK

-622 VFSYGEPYYLDST
+622 VLSYGEPYYLDST

-650 QAALDIAARIL
+650 QAALDIAARVL

-671 PVSLDTVGYDL
+671 PVSLNTVGYEL
-682 SQQTAPTTNQVI
+682 GQQTAPTTDQVI
-694 PIALLTTAM
+694 PIALLTASMT
-703 STTEVTPTPD
+703 TTEMTPTPE
-713 APFSAPVTPVPLIR
+713 APFSVPVTPVPLFR

-738 VYDKNNHTVPN
+738 VRDKNNHTVPD
-749 GTVVRFTVRLA
+749 GTVVRFTIRLA
-760 GENLIIAQ
+760 GEDLIIAQ
-768 PEALTID
+768 PEATTID

-796 EPATVS
+796 EPAMVS

-818 PTPTPTVEPTPTITP
+818 PTPTPTVQPTPTITP
-833 PVIQTP
+833 PATQTP

-860 FLIVLILVAGFG
+860 FLIVLILIAGFG
-872 ASFLVGFRWWGGSGW
+872 AAFLAGFRWWGGSGW
-887 AFRSGFCTLIGGLL
+887 AFRSGFCTLIGGLV
-901 AYLLLTLGIDSLV
+901 AYLLLTLGIESLV

-926 QMTVTGMLFGW
+926 QMTVVGMLFGW

-946 AEGMKPPVT
+946 AEGLKSPSNI